1 MTNSNQTPRADD
13 DITGIA
19 AYFIRNRVISWMISL
34 IFLIGGAAAFFGLGR
49 LEDPAFTI
57 KDAMVVTSYPGA
69 TPQQVEEEVT
79 YPLEKAIQQL
89 TYVDEVNSISSR
101 GLSQITVTMKNNYGP
116 DDLPQIWDELRRKV
130 NDLKGSLPPG
140 VNDPQVIDDF
150 GDVYGILLAVTGDGY
165 SYKELLDYVDYLRR
179 ELELIDGVSKVSVSG
194 QQQEQVFIEISMK
207 RLSSLGLSP
216 STVFNLLSTQNV
228 VSDAG
233 AVRIGSEY
241 IRIQPTGEFQNVD
254 QLGDL
259 ILTESGAQGLIY
271 LRDVAEITRG
281 YIEVPSN
288 IITFNGHLALNLGVS
303 FAQGVNVVEV
313 GQRFDRRLAELKY
326 QQPVGVEIAEIYS
339 QPKEVDKSVS
349 GFVVSLGQA
358 VAIVIVVL
366 LFFMGL
372 RSGLLIG
379 LILLLTVLGT
389 FIFMKY
395 FAIDLQRISLGALVI
410 ALGMLVDNAIVVVEG
425 ILIGTQKGRTRLQAA
440 TDIVTQ
446 TKWPLLGATVIAVT
460 AFAPIGLSED
470 STGEYC
476 GTLFTVLLISLM
488 LSWFTAIS
496 ITPFFADIFFKGQ
509 KNAAGS
515 EDADPYN
522 GIIFVVYRRFLQLC
536 MRQAWFTVIVL
547 VVGLAASVYGFG
559 FVKQAFFPSST
570 TPMFQADIWLPE
582 GTDIRATNTKLKA
595 LESWITQQDGVEHV
609 TTTAGKGLQRFMLTY
624 APEKSYAAYGEITTR
639 VTSYESLDALMVKF
653 RAHVEQQFPEV
664 NYKLKKIELGP
675 GGGAKIEARLIGSD
689 PTVLRSLAA
698 EVQGIMR
705 DDPGATNIRHDWR
718 ERTKVLEPKFNES
731 QARRYGITKSD
742 VDDFLSMSFSGLS
755 IGVYRDGTTL
765 MPIVARLPEEER
777 VDIRNIEGMKI
788 WSPALSE
795 FIPLQQVTLGYDMR
809 WEDPIIVR
817 KNRKRML
824 TVMADPDL
832 LGEETAATL
841 QSRLQTKIEALEF
854 PPGYSLEWGGE
865 YESSADAQASL
876 FTTMPMGYLFMFLI
890 TVFLF
895 NSIKEPIIV
904 WCTVPLALIGVT
916 SGLLLLDTPFGFM
929 ALLGFLSL
937 SGMVLKNGIVL
948 LDQIEIEMK
957 LGKDP
962 YVAVVDAALSRVRP
976 VCMAA
981 ITTILGM
988 IPLLPDIFFKP
999 MAVTIMFGL
1008 GFATVLTLIVV
1019 PVLYR
1024 LFHSVRVPNGREP
1037 SDPSAQG
1044 MQEATQ

>member
-1 MTNSNQTPRADD
+1 MSEQNNVAPQKDD
-13 DITGIA
+13 DENVTGIA
-19 AYFIRNRVISWMISL
+19 AYFIRNRVISWMVSL
-34 IFLIGGAAAFFGLGR
+34 IFLIGGISAFFGLGR

-79 YPLEKAIQQL
+79 YPIEKAIQQL

-130 NDLKGSLPPG
+130 NDLKGTLPPG
-140 VNDPQVIDDF
+140 VNDPSVIDDF

-179 ELELIDGVSKVSVSG
+179 ELELVDGVSKVSVSG

-207 RLSSLGLSP
+207 KLSSLGLSP
-216 STVFNLLSTQNV
+216 NTVFNLLSTQNV

-233 AVRIGSEY
+233 AIRIGDEY
-241 IRIQPTGEFQNVD
+241 IRIQPTGEFQSVD
-254 QLGDL
+254 ELGDL
-259 ILTESGAQGLIY
+259 LLTESGAQGLIF
-271 LRDVAEITRG
+271 LKDVAEIKRG
-281 YIEVPSN
+281 YVDVPTN
-288 IITFNGHLALNLGVS
+288 IINYNGELALNMGIS

-313 GQRFDRRLAELKY
+313 GKAFDRRVAELKY
-326 QQPVGVEIAEIYS
+326 QQPVGVEISEIYN

-349 GFVVSLGQA
+349 GFVVSLAQA
-358 VAIVIVVL
+358 VGIVIVVL

-496 ITPFFADIFFKGQ
+496 LTPFFADIFFKGQ
-509 KNAAGS
+509 KIKSGEG
-515 EDADPYN
+515 EDNDPYN
-522 GIIFVVYRRFLQLC
+522 GIIFVVYKKFLNFC
-536 MRQAWFTVIVL
+536 MRRAWFTVVVL
-547 VVGLAASVYGFG
+547 VAGLAASVYGFTH
-559 FVKQAFFPSST
+559 VKQAFFPSST
-570 TPMFQADIWLPE
+570 TPIFQLDVWLPE
-582 GTDIRATNTKLKA
+582 GTDIRATNDKLKE
-595 LESWITQQDGVEHV
+595 LEGWLAKQDHVEHI

-624 APEKSYAAYGEITTR
+624 SPEKSYAAYGEITTR
-639 VTSYESLDALMVKF
+639 VENYEALAPLMDRF
-653 RAHVEQQFPEV
+653 REHIKTNYPEI
-664 NYKLKKIELGP
+664 NYKLKQIELGP
-675 GGGAKIEARLIGSD
+675 GGGAKIEARVIGSD
-689 PTVLRSLAA
+689 PTVLRTIAA
-698 EVQGIMR
+698 QVM
-705 DDPGATNIRHDWR
+705 DVMYADPGATNIRHDWR
-718 ERTKVLEPKFNES
+718 ERTQVLEPQFNES

-742 VDDFLSMSFSGLS
+742 VDDFLSMSFSGMN
-755 IGVYRDGTTL
+755 IGLYRDGTTL
-765 MPIVARLPEEER
+765 MPIVARLPEDER
-777 VDIRNIEGMKI
+777 IDIRNIEGMKI
-788 WSPALSE
+788 WSPAQSE
-795 FIPLQQVTLGYDMR
+795 FIPLQQVTMGYDMR

-824 TVMADPDL
+824 TVMADPDI

-841 QSRLQTKIEALEF
+841 QARLQPQIEAIEM

-865 YESSADAQASL
+865 YESSGDAKASL

-890 TVFLF
+890 TIFLF
-895 NSIKEPIIV
+895 NSIKEPLIV
-904 WCTVPLALIGVT
+904 WLTVPLALIGVT
-916 SGLLLLDTPFGFM
+916 TGLLALNTPFGFM

-957 LGKDP
+957 SGKEAYD
-962 YVAVVDAALSRVRP
+962 AVVDAAVSRVRP

-1024 LFHSVRVPNGREP
+1024 LFHKVAVPK
-1037 SDPSAQG
+1037 
-1044 MQEATQ
+1044 

>member
-1 MTNSNQTPRADD
+1 MSEQNKVPQSDD
-13 DITGIA
+13 DVTGIA
-19 AYFIRNRVISWMISL
+19 AYFIRNRVISWMVSL
-34 IFLIGGAAAFFGLGR
+34 IFLIGGIAAFFGLGR

-89 TYVDEVNSISSR
+89 TYVDEVNSISNR

-116 DDLPQIWDELRRKV
+116 NDLPQIWDELRRKV
-130 NDLKGSLPPG
+130 NDLKVTLPPG
-140 VNDPQVIDDF
+140 VNEPQVIDDF

-179 ELELIDGVSKVSVSG
+179 ELELVDGVSKVSVSG
-194 QQQEQVFIEISMK
+194 QQQEQVFIEVSMK
-207 RLSSLGLSP
+207 KLSSIGLSP
-216 STVFNLLSTQNV
+216 NTVFNLLSTQNI

-233 AVRIGSEY
+233 AIRIGDEY
-241 IRIQPTGEFQNVD
+241 IRIQPTGEFQSVD
-254 QLGDL
+254 ELGDL
-259 ILTESGAQGLIY
+259 LITESGAQGLIF
-271 LRDVAEITRG
+271 LKDVAEIKRG
-281 YIEVPSN
+281 YVEVPSN
-288 IITFNGHLALNLGVS
+288 IINFNGSLALNVGVS

-313 GQRFDRRLAELKY
+313 GKAFDRRLAELKY
-326 QQPVGVEIAEIYS
+326 QQPVGVEISEIYS

-349 GFVVSLGQA
+349 GFVISLAQA
-358 VAIVIVVL
+358 VGIVIIVL

-395 FAIDLQRISLGALVI
+395 LAIDLQRISLGALVI

-496 ITPFFADIFFKGQ
+496 LTPFFADIFFKGQ
-509 KNAAGS
+509 KIKQGEGEEN
-515 EDADPYN
+515 DPYN
-522 GIIFVVYRRFLQLC
+522 GIIFVAYKKFLEFC
-536 MRQAWFTVIVL
+536 MRRAWLTVL
-547 VVGLAASVYGFG
+547 VLIVGLGASVYGFTL
-559 FVKQAFFPSST
+559 VKQSFFPSST
-570 TPMFQADIWLPE
+570 TPIFQLDVWLPE
-582 GTDIRATNTKLKA
+582 GTDIRATNDKLKE
-595 LESWITQQDGVEHV
+595 LESWLAEQEHV
-609 TTTAGKGLQRFMLTY
+609 DHITTTAGKGLQRFMLTY

-639 VTSYESLDALMVKF
+639 VDNYEALAPLMARF
-653 RAHVEQQFPEV
+653 RDHLKANYPEI
-664 NYKLKKIELGP
+664 NYKLKQIELGP
-675 GGGAKIEARLIGSD
+675 GGGAKIEARIIGSD
-689 PTVLRSLAA
+689 PTVLRTIAA
-698 EVQGIMR
+698 QVMDIMYA
-705 DDPGATNIRHDWR
+705 DPGATNIRHDWR
-718 ERTKVLEPKFNES
+718 ERTQVLEPQFNES

-742 VDDFLSMSFSGLS
+742 VDDFLSMSFSGMT
-755 IGVYRDGTTL
+755 IGLYRDGTTL
-765 MPIVARLPEEER
+765 MPIVARLPEDER
-777 VDIRNIEGMKI
+777 IDIRNIEGMKI
-788 WSPALSE
+788 WSPAQSE
-795 FIPLQQVTLGYDMR
+795 FIPLQQVTMGYDMR

-824 TVMADPDL
+824 TVMADPDI
-832 LGEETAATL
+832 LGEETASTL
-841 QSRLQTKIEALEF
+841 QKRLQPQIEAIQM

-865 YESSADAQASL
+865 YESSGDAQESL

-895 NSIKEPIIV
+895 NSIKEPLIV
-904 WCTVPLALIGVT
+904 WLTVPLALIGVT
-916 SGLLLLDTPFGFM
+916 TGLLALNTPFGFM

-957 LGKDP
+957 SGKEAYD
-962 YVAVVDAALSRVRP
+962 AVVDAAVSRVRP

-1008 GFATVLTLIVV
+1008 GFATILTLIVV

-1024 LFHSVRVPNGREP
+1024 LFHKVSVPK
-1037 SDPSAQG
+1037 
-1044 MQEATQ
+1044 

>member
-1 MTNSNQTPRADD
+1 MSEQNKVPQSDD
-13 DITGIA
+13 DVTGIA
-19 AYFIRNRVISWMISL
+19 AYFIRNRVISWMVSL
-34 IFLIGGAAAFFGLGR
+34 IFLIGGIAAFFGLGR

-89 TYVDEVNSISSR
+89 TYVDEVNSISNR

-130 NDLKGSLPPG
+130 NDLKVTLPPG
-140 VNDPQVIDDF
+140 VNEPQVIDDF

-179 ELELIDGVSKVSVSG
+179 ELELVDGVSKVSVSG
-194 QQQEQVFIEISMK
+194 QQQEQVFIEVSMK
-207 RLSSLGLSP
+207 KLSSIGLSP
-216 STVFNLLSTQNV
+216 NTVFNLLSTQNI

-233 AVRIGSEY
+233 AIRIGDEY
-241 IRIQPTGEFQNVD
+241 IRIQPTGEFQSVD
-254 QLGDL
+254 ELGDL
-259 ILTESGAQGLIY
+259 LITESGAQGLIF
-271 LRDVAEITRG
+271 LKDVAEIKRG
-281 YIEVPSN
+281 YVEVPSN
-288 IITFNGHLALNLGVS
+288 IINFNGSLALNVGVS

-313 GQRFDRRLAELKY
+313 GKAFDRRLAELKY
-326 QQPVGVEIAEIYS
+326 QQPVGVEISEIYS

-349 GFVVSLGQA
+349 GFVISLAQA
-358 VAIVIVVL
+358 VGIVIIVL

-395 FAIDLQRISLGALVI
+395 LAIDLQRISLGALVI

-496 ITPFFADIFFKGQ
+496 LTPFFADIFFKGQ
-509 KNAAGS
+509 KIKQGEGEEN
-515 EDADPYN
+515 DPYN
-522 GIIFVVYRRFLQLC
+522 GIIFVAYKKFLEFC
-536 MRQAWFTVIVL
+536 MRRAWLTVVVL
-547 VVGLAASVYGFG
+547 IVGLGASVYGFTL
-559 FVKQAFFPSST
+559 VKQSFFPSST
-570 TPMFQADIWLPE
+570 TPIFQLDVWLPE
-582 GTDIRATNTKLKA
+582 GTDIRATNDKLKE
-595 LESWITQQDGVEHV
+595 LESWLAEQEHV
-609 TTTAGKGLQRFMLTY
+609 DHITTTAGKGLQRFMLTY

-639 VTSYESLDALMVKF
+639 VDNYEALAPLMARF
-653 RAHVEQQFPEV
+653 RDHLKANYPEI
-664 NYKLKKIELGP
+664 NYKFKQIELGP
-675 GGGAKIEARLIGSD
+675 GGGAKIEARIIGSD
-689 PTVLRSLAA
+689 PTVLRTIAA
-698 EVQGIMR
+698 QVMDIMYA
-705 DDPGATNIRHDWR
+705 DPGATNIRHDWR
-718 ERTKVLEPKFNES
+718 ERTQVLEPQFNES

-742 VDDFLSMSFSGLS
+742 VDDFLSMSFSGMT
-755 IGVYRDGTTL
+755 IGLYRDGTTL
-765 MPIVARLPEEER
+765 MPIVARLPEDER
-777 VDIRNIEGMKI
+777 IDIRNIEGMKI
-788 WSPALSE
+788 WSPAQSE
-795 FIPLQQVTLGYDMR
+795 FIPLQQVTMGYDMR

-824 TVMADPDL
+824 TVMADPDI
-832 LGEETAATL
+832 LGEETASTL
-841 QSRLQTKIEALEF
+841 QKRLQPQIEAIQM

-865 YESSADAQASL
+865 YESSGDAQESL

-895 NSIKEPIIV
+895 NSIKEPLIV
-904 WCTVPLALIGVT
+904 WLTVPLALIGVT
-916 SGLLLLDTPFGFM
+916 TGLLALNTPFGFM

-957 LGKDP
+957 SGKEAYD
-962 YVAVVDAALSRVRP
+962 AVVDAAVSRVRP

-1008 GFATVLTLIVV
+1008 GFATILTLIVV

-1024 LFHSVRVPNGREP
+1024 LFHKVSVPK
-1037 SDPSAQG
+1037 
-1044 MQEATQ
+1044 

>member
-1 MTNSNQTPRADD
+1 MSDLNKSVPQSDD
-13 DITGIA
+13 DVTGIA
-19 AYFIRNRVISWMISL
+19 AYFIRNRVISWMVAL
-34 IFLIGGAAAFFGLGR
+34 IFLIGGIAAFFGLGR

-79 YPLEKAIQQL
+79 YPIEKAIQQL

-130 NDLKGSLPPG
+130 NDLKGTLPPG
-140 VNDPQVIDDF
+140 VNEPQVIDDF

-179 ELELIDGVSKVSVSG
+179 ELELVDGVSKVSVSG
-194 QQQEQVFIEISMK
+194 QQQEQVFIEVSMK
-207 RLSSLGLSP
+207 KLSSIGLAP
-216 STVFNLLSTQNV
+216 DTVFNLLSTQNV

-233 AVRIGSEY
+233 AIRIGDEY
-241 IRIQPTGEFQNVD
+241 IRIQPTGEFQSVD
-254 QLGDL
+254 ELGDL
-259 ILTESGAQGLIY
+259 LITESGAQGLIF
-271 LRDVAEITRG
+271 LKDVAEIKRG
-281 YIEVPSN
+281 YVEVPNN
-288 IITFNGHLALNLGVS
+288 IINFNGSLALNVGVS
-303 FAQGVNVVEV
+303 FAEGVNVVEV
-313 GQRFDRRLAELKY
+313 GKAFDHRLAELKY
-326 QQPVGVEIAEIYS
+326 QQPVGIEISEIYS

-349 GFVVSLGQA
+349 GFVVSLAQA
-358 VAIVIVVL
+358 VGIVIIVL

-395 FAIDLQRISLGALVI
+395 LAIDLQRISLGALVI

-496 ITPFFADIFFKGQ
+496 LTPFFADIFFKGQ
-509 KNAAGS
+509 KIKQGEGEEN
-515 EDADPYN
+515 DPYN
-522 GIIFVVYRRFLQLC
+522 GVIFVIYKKFLQFC
-536 MRQAWFTVIVL
+536 MRRAWFTVVVL
-547 VVGLAASVYGFG
+547 IAGLAASVYGFT

-570 TPMFQADIWLPE
+570 TPIFQLDVWMPE
-582 GTDIRATNTKLKA
+582 GTDIRATNTTLKE
-595 LESWITQQDGVEHV
+595 LESWLAKQEHV
-609 TTTAGKGLQRFMLTY
+609 DHITTTAGKGLQRFMLTY

-639 VTSYESLDALMVKF
+639 MENYEALKPLMAKF
-653 RAHVEQQFPEV
+653 REYLKANYPEI
-664 NYKLKKIELGP
+664 NYKLKQIELGP
-675 GGGAKIEARLIGSD
+675 GGGAKIEARIIGSD
-689 PTVLRSLAA
+689 PTVLRTIAA
-698 EVQGIMR
+698 QVKDIMYA
-705 DDPGATNIRHDWR
+705 DPQATNIRHDWR
-718 ERTKVLEPKFNES
+718 ERTQVLEPQFNES

-742 VDDFLSMSFSGLS
+742 VDDFLSMSFSGMT
-755 IGVYRDGTTL
+755 IGLYRDGTTL
-765 MPIVARLPEEER
+765 MPIVARLPEDER
-777 VDIRNIEGMKI
+777 IDIRNIEGMKI
-788 WSPALSE
+788 WSPAQSE
-795 FIPLQQVTLGYDMR
+795 FIPLQQVTMGYDMR

-824 TVMADPDL
+824 TVMADPDI
-832 LGEETAATL
+832 LGEETASTL
-841 QSRLQTKIEALEF
+841 QKRLQPQIEAIQL

-865 YESSADAQASL
+865 YESSGDAQESL

-895 NSIKEPIIV
+895 NSIKEPLIV
-904 WCTVPLALIGVT
+904 WLTVPLALIGVT
-916 SGLLLLDTPFGFM
+916 TGLLALNTPFGFM

-957 LGKDP
+957 SGKEAYD
-962 YVAVVDAALSRVRP
+962 AVVDAAVSRVRP

-1024 LFHSVRVPNGREP
+1024 LFHKVAVPKQ
-1037 SDPSAQG
+1037 A
-1044 MQEATQ
+1044 

>member
-1 MTNSNQTPRADD
+1 MSDLNKSVPQSDD
-13 DITGIA
+13 DVTGIA
-19 AYFIRNRVISWMISL
+19 AYFIRNRVISWMVAL
-34 IFLIGGAAAFFGLGR
+34 IFLIGGIAAFFGLGR

-79 YPLEKAIQQL
+79 YPIEKAIQQL

-130 NDLKGSLPPG
+130 NDLKGTLPPG
-140 VNDPQVIDDF
+140 VNEPQVIDDF

-179 ELELIDGVSKVSVSG
+179 ELELVDGVSKVSVSG
-194 QQQEQVFIEISMK
+194 QQQEQVFIEVSMK
-207 RLSSLGLSP
+207 KLSSIGLSP
-216 STVFNLLSTQNV
+216 DTVFNLLSTQNV

-233 AVRIGSEY
+233 AIRIGDEY
-241 IRIQPTGEFQNVD
+241 IRIQPTGEFQSVD
-254 QLGDL
+254 ELGDL
-259 ILTESGAQGLIY
+259 LITESGAQGLIF
-271 LRDVAEITRG
+271 LKDVAEIKRG
-281 YIEVPSN
+281 YVEVPNN
-288 IITFNGHLALNLGVS
+288 IINFNGSLALNVGVS
-303 FAQGVNVVEV
+303 FAEGVNVVEV
-313 GQRFDRRLAELKY
+313 GKAFDHRLAELKY
-326 QQPVGVEIAEIYS
+326 QQPVGIEISEIYS

-349 GFVVSLGQA
+349 GFVVSLAQA
-358 VAIVIVVL
+358 VGIVIIVL

-395 FAIDLQRISLGALVI
+395 LAIDLQRISLGALVI

-496 ITPFFADIFFKGQ
+496 LTPFFADIFFKGQ
-509 KNAAGS
+509 KIKQGEGEEN
-515 EDADPYN
+515 DPYN
-522 GIIFVVYRRFLQLC
+522 GVIFVIYKKFLQFC
-536 MRQAWFTVIVL
+536 MRRAWFTVVVL
-547 VVGLAASVYGFG
+547 IAGLAASVYGFT

-570 TPMFQADIWLPE
+570 TPIFQLDVWMPE
-582 GTDIRATNTKLKA
+582 GTDIRATNTTLKE
-595 LESWITQQDGVEHV
+595 LESWLAKQEHV
-609 TTTAGKGLQRFMLTY
+609 DHITTTAGKGLQRFMLTY

-639 VTSYESLDALMVKF
+639 MENYEALKPLMAKF
-653 RAHVEQQFPEV
+653 REYLKANYPEI
-664 NYKLKKIELGP
+664 NYKLKQIELGP
-675 GGGAKIEARLIGSD
+675 GGGAKIEARIIGSD
-689 PTVLRSLAA
+689 PTILRTIAA
-698 EVQGIMR
+698 QVKDIMYA
-705 DDPGATNIRHDWR
+705 DPQATNIRHDWR
-718 ERTKVLEPKFNES
+718 ERTQVLEPQFNES

-742 VDDFLSMSFSGLS
+742 VDDFLSMSFSGMT
-755 IGVYRDGTTL
+755 IGLYRDGTTL
-765 MPIVARLPEEER
+765 MPIVARLPEDER
-777 VDIRNIEGMKI
+777 IDIRNIEGMKI
-788 WSPALSE
+788 WSPAQSE
-795 FIPLQQVTLGYDMR
+795 FIPLQQVTMGYDMR

-824 TVMADPDL
+824 TVMADPDI
-832 LGEETAATL
+832 LGEETASTL
-841 QSRLQTKIEALEF
+841 QKRLQPQIEAIQL

-865 YESSADAQASL
+865 YESSGDAQESL

-895 NSIKEPIIV
+895 NSIKEPLIV
-904 WCTVPLALIGVT
+904 WLTVPLALIGVT
-916 SGLLLLDTPFGFM
+916 TGLLALNTPFGFM

-957 LGKDP
+957 SGKEAYD
-962 YVAVVDAALSRVRP
+962 AVVDAAVSRVRP

-1024 LFHSVRVPNGREP
+1024 LFHKVAVPKQ
-1037 SDPSAQG
+1037 A
-1044 MQEATQ
+1044 

>member
-1 MTNSNQTPRADD
+1 MNDKTQRSPQSDQE
-13 DITGIA
+13 IVGIA

-34 IFLIGGAAAFFGLGR
+34 IFLIGGTAAFFGLGR

-89 TYVDEVNSISSR
+89 PYVDEVNSLSSR
-101 GLSQITVTMKNNYGP
+101 GLSQITVSMKKNYGP
-116 DDLPQIWDELRRKV
+116 NDLPQIWDELRRKV
-130 NDLKGSLPPG
+130 NDLKGQLPPG
-140 VNDPQVIDDF
+140 VNAPQVIDDF
-150 GDVYGILLAVTGDGY
+150 GDVYGILLAITGEGY

-179 ELELIDGVSKVSVSG
+179 ELELVDGVSKVSVSG
-194 QQQEQVFIEISMK
+194 QQQEQVFIEVSMK

-216 STVFNLLSTQNV
+216 NTVFNLLSTQNA

-233 AVRIGSEY
+233 AIRIGDEY
-241 IRIQPTGEFQNVD
+241 IRIHPTGEFQNVD

-259 ILTESGAQGLIY
+259 IITENGAQGLIY
-271 LRDVAEITRG
+271 LRDVAEIKRG
-281 YIEVPSN
+281 YVEVPSN
-288 IITFNGHLALNLGVS
+288 IINFNGKLALNIGVS

-313 GQRFDRRLAELKY
+313 GKLFDRRLAELKY
-326 QQPVGVEIAEIYS
+326 QQPVGIDIAEIYS

-358 VAIVIVVL
+358 VAIVIIVL

-389 FIFMKY
+389 FIFMQY
-395 FAIDLQRISLGALVI
+395 FKIDLQRISLGALVI

-460 AFAPIGLSED
+460 AFAPIGLSQD
-470 STGEYC
+470 ATGEYC

-496 ITPFFADIFFKGQ
+496 LTPFFADLFFRGQ
-509 KNAAGS
+509 KVNAQQNGD
-515 EDADPYN
+515 EVDPYQ
-522 GIIFVVYRRFLQLC
+522 GMIFVIYKNFLEFC
-536 MRQAWFTVIVL
+536 MRRAWLTMGVL
-547 VVGLAASVYGFG
+547 LVGLFVSLYGFTL
-559 FVKQAFFPSST
+559 VKQAFFPSST
-570 TPMFQADIWLPE
+570 TPIFQADIWLPE
-582 GTDIRATNTKLKA
+582 GSDIRATNTKLKVLQNWLA
-595 LESWITQQDGVEHV
+595 EQDGVEHV

-639 VTSYESLDALMVKF
+639 VTNYEALAPLMAKF
-653 RAHVEQQFPEV
+653 RQYVGNHFPEI
-664 NYKLKKIELGP
+664 NYKLKQIELGP
-675 GGGAKIEARLIGSD
+675 GGGAKIEARIVGSD
-689 PTVLRSLAA
+689 PTVLRSIASQVMDVMYA
-698 EVQGIMR
+698 
-705 DDPGATNIRHDWR
+705 DPGATNVRHNWR
-718 ERTKVLEPKFNES
+718 ERTKVLEPQFNES

-742 VDDFLSMSFSGLS
+742 VDEFLAMSFSGKA

-765 MPIVARLPEEER
+765 MPIVARLPEAER

-788 WSPALSE
+788 WSPALGE
-795 FIPLQQVTLGYDMR
+795 YIPLQQVTLGYELK

-817 KNRKRML
+817 KNRKRIL
-824 TVMADPDL
+824 TVMADPDI

-841 QSRLQTKIEALEF
+841 QTRLMPAIEAISL
-854 PPGYSLEWGGE
+854 PSGYSLEWGGE
-865 YESSADAQASL
+865 YESSRDAQASL
-876 FTTMPMGYLFMFLI
+876 FQTMPMGYLFMFLI

-895 NSIKEPIIV
+895 NSVKEPLIV
-904 WCTVPLALIGVT
+904 WLTVPLAVIGVT
-916 SGLLLLDTPFGFM
+916 TGLLALNTPFGFM

-937 SGMVLKNGIVL
+937 SGMLLKNGIVL

-957 LGKDP
+957 SGKDP
-962 YVAVVDAALSRVRP
+962 YIAVVDASLSRVRP

-988 IPLLPDIFFKP
+988 VPLLPDIFFKP

-1024 LFHSVRVPNGREP
+1024 LFHKVAVPK
-1037 SDPSAQG
+1037 
-1044 MQEATQ
+1044 

>member
-1 MTNSNQTPRADD
+1 MSEQNKVPQSDD
-13 DITGIA
+13 DVTGIA
-19 AYFIRNRVISWMISL
+19 AYFIRNRVISWMVSL
-34 IFLIGGAAAFFGLGR
+34 IFLIGGIAAFFGLGR

-89 TYVDEVNSISSR
+89 TYVDEVNSISNR

-130 NDLKGSLPPG
+130 NDLKVTLPPG
-140 VNDPQVIDDF
+140 VNEPQVIDDF

-179 ELELIDGVSKVSVSG
+179 ELELVDGVSKVSVSG
-194 QQQEQVFIEISMK
+194 QQQEQVFIEVSMK
-207 RLSSLGLSP
+207 KLSSIGLSP
-216 STVFNLLSTQNV
+216 NTVFNLLSTQNI

-233 AVRIGSEY
+233 AIRIGDEY
-241 IRIQPTGEFQNVD
+241 IRIQPTGEFQSVD
-254 QLGDL
+254 ELGDL
-259 ILTESGAQGLIY
+259 LITESGAQGLIF
-271 LRDVAEITRG
+271 LKDVAEIKRG
-281 YIEVPSN
+281 YVEVPSN
-288 IITFNGHLALNLGVS
+288 IINFNGSLALNVGVS

-313 GQRFDRRLAELKY
+313 GKAFDRRLAELKY
-326 QQPVGVEIAEIYS
+326 QQPVGVEISEIYS

-349 GFVVSLGQA
+349 GFVISLAQA
-358 VAIVIVVL
+358 VGIVIIVL

-395 FAIDLQRISLGALVI
+395 LAIDLQRISLGALVI

-496 ITPFFADIFFKGQ
+496 LTPFFADIFFKGQ
-509 KNAAGS
+509 KIKQGEGEEN
-515 EDADPYN
+515 DPYN
-522 GIIFVVYRRFLQLC
+522 GIIFVAYKKFLEFC
-536 MRQAWFTVIVL
+536 MRRAWLTVVVL
-547 VVGLAASVYGFG
+547 IVGLGASVYGFTL
-559 FVKQAFFPSST
+559 VKQSFFPSST
-570 TPMFQADIWLPE
+570 TPIFQLDVWLPE
-582 GTDIRATNTKLKA
+582 GTDIRATNDKLKE
-595 LESWITQQDGVEHV
+595 LESWLTEQEHV
-609 TTTAGKGLQRFMLTY
+609 DHITTTAGKGLQRFMLTY

-639 VTSYESLDALMVKF
+639 VDNYEALAPLMARF
-653 RAHVEQQFPEV
+653 RDHLKANYPEI
-664 NYKLKKIELGP
+664 NYKLKQIELGP
-675 GGGAKIEARLIGSD
+675 GGGAKIEARIIGSD
-689 PTVLRSLAA
+689 PTVLRTIAA
-698 EVQGIMR
+698 QVMDIMYA
-705 DDPGATNIRHDWR
+705 DPGATNIRHDWR
-718 ERTKVLEPKFNES
+718 ERTQVLEPQFNES

-742 VDDFLSMSFSGLS
+742 VDDFLSMSFSGMT
-755 IGVYRDGTTL
+755 IGLYRDGTTL
-765 MPIVARLPEEER
+765 MPIVARLPEDER
-777 VDIRNIEGMKI
+777 IDIRNIEGMKI
-788 WSPALSE
+788 WSPAQSE
-795 FIPLQQVTLGYDMR
+795 FIPLQQVTMGYDMR

-824 TVMADPDL
+824 TVMADPDI
-832 LGEETAATL
+832 LGEETASTL
-841 QSRLQTKIEALEF
+841 QKRLQPQIEAIQM

-865 YESSADAQASL
+865 YESSGGAQESL

-895 NSIKEPIIV
+895 NSIKEPLIV
-904 WCTVPLALIGVT
+904 WLTVPLALIGVT
-916 SGLLLLDTPFGFM
+916 TGLLALNTPFGFM

-957 LGKDP
+957 SGKEAYD
-962 YVAVVDAALSRVRP
+962 AVVDAAVSRVRP

-1008 GFATVLTLIVV
+1008 GFATILTLIVV

-1024 LFHSVRVPNGREP
+1024 LFHKVSVPK
-1037 SDPSAQG
+1037 
-1044 MQEATQ
+1044 

>member
-1 MTNSNQTPRADD
+1 MSDLNKSVPQSDD
-13 DITGIA
+13 DVTGIA
-19 AYFIRNRVISWMISL
+19 AYFIRNRVISWMVAL
-34 IFLIGGAAAFFGLGR
+34 IFLIGGIAAFFGLGR

-79 YPLEKAIQQL
+79 YPIEKAIQQL

-130 NDLKGSLPPG
+130 NDLKGTLPPG
-140 VNDPQVIDDF
+140 VNEPQVIDDF

-179 ELELIDGVSKVSVSG
+179 ELELVDGVSKVSVSG
-194 QQQEQVFIEISMK
+194 QQQEQVFIEVSMK
-207 RLSSLGLSP
+207 KLSSIGLAP
-216 STVFNLLSTQNV
+216 DTVFNLLSTQNV

-233 AVRIGSEY
+233 AIRIGDEY
-241 IRIQPTGEFQNVD
+241 IRIQPTGEFQSVD
-254 QLGDL
+254 ELGDL
-259 ILTESGAQGLIY
+259 LITESGAQGLIF
-271 LRDVAEITRG
+271 LKDVAEIKRG
-281 YIEVPSN
+281 YVEVPNN
-288 IITFNGHLALNLGVS
+288 IINFNGSLALNVGVS
-303 FAQGVNVVEV
+303 FAEGVNVVEV
-313 GQRFDRRLAELKY
+313 GKAFDHRLAELKY
-326 QQPVGVEIAEIYS
+326 QQPVGIEISEIYS

-349 GFVVSLGQA
+349 GFVVSLAQA
-358 VAIVIVVL
+358 VGIVIIVL

-395 FAIDLQRISLGALVI
+395 LAIDLQRISLGALVI

-496 ITPFFADIFFKGQ
+496 LTPFFADIFFKGQ
-509 KNAAGS
+509 KIKQGEGEEN
-515 EDADPYN
+515 DPYN
-522 GIIFVVYRRFLQLC
+522 GVIFVIYKKFLQFC
-536 MRQAWFTVIVL
+536 MRRAWFTVVVL
-547 VVGLAASVYGFG
+547 IAGLAASVYGFT

-570 TPMFQADIWLPE
+570 TPMFQLDVWMPE
-582 GTDIRATNTKLKA
+582 GTDIRATNTTLKE
-595 LESWITQQDGVEHV
+595 LESWLAKQEHV
-609 TTTAGKGLQRFMLTY
+609 DHITTTAGKGLQRFMLTY

-639 VTSYESLDALMVKF
+639 MENYEALKPLMAKF
-653 RAHVEQQFPEV
+653 REYLKANYPEI
-664 NYKLKKIELGP
+664 NYKLKQIELGP
-675 GGGAKIEARLIGSD
+675 GGGAKIEARIIGSD
-689 PTVLRSLAA
+689 PTVLRTIAA
-698 EVQGIMR
+698 QVKDIMYA
-705 DDPGATNIRHDWR
+705 DPQATNIRHDWR
-718 ERTKVLEPKFNES
+718 ERTQVLEPQFNES

-742 VDDFLSMSFSGLS
+742 VDDFLSMSFSGMT
-755 IGVYRDGTTL
+755 IGLYRDGTTL
-765 MPIVARLPEEER
+765 MPIVARLPEDER
-777 VDIRNIEGMKI
+777 IDIRNIEGMKI
-788 WSPALSE
+788 WSPAQSE
-795 FIPLQQVTLGYDMR
+795 FIPLQQVTMGYDMR

-824 TVMADPDL
+824 TVMADPDI
-832 LGEETAATL
+832 LGEETASTL
-841 QSRLQTKIEALEF
+841 QKRLQPQIEAIQM

-865 YESSADAQASL
+865 YESSGDAQESL

-895 NSIKEPIIV
+895 NSIKEPLIV
-904 WCTVPLALIGVT
+904 WLTVPLALIGVT
-916 SGLLLLDTPFGFM
+916 TGLLALNTPFGFM

-957 LGKDP
+957 SGKEAYD
-962 YVAVVDAALSRVRP
+962 AVVDAAVSRVRP

-1024 LFHSVRVPNGREP
+1024 LFHKVAVPKQ
-1037 SDPSAQG
+1037 A
-1044 MQEATQ
+1044 

>member
-1 MTNSNQTPRADD
+1 MSDLNKSAPQSDD
-13 DITGIA
+13 DVTGIA
-19 AYFIRNRVISWMISL
+19 AYFIRNRVISWMVAL
-34 IFLIGGAAAFFGLGR
+34 IFLIGGIAAFFGLGR

-79 YPLEKAIQQL
+79 YPIEKAIQQL

-130 NDLKGSLPPG
+130 NDLKGTLPPG
-140 VNDPQVIDDF
+140 VNEPQVIDDF

-179 ELELIDGVSKVSVSG
+179 ELELVDGVSKVSVSG
-194 QQQEQVFIEISMK
+194 QQQEQVFIEVSMK
-207 RLSSLGLSP
+207 KLSSIGLSP
-216 STVFNLLSTQNV
+216 DTVFNLLSTQNV

-233 AVRIGSEY
+233 AIRIGDEY
-241 IRIQPTGEFQNVD
+241 IRIQPTGEFQSVD
-254 QLGDL
+254 ELGDL
-259 ILTESGAQGLIY
+259 LITESGAQGLIF
-271 LRDVAEITRG
+271 LKDVAEIKRG
-281 YIEVPSN
+281 YVEVPNN
-288 IITFNGHLALNLGVS
+288 IINFNGSLALNVGVS
-303 FAQGVNVVEV
+303 FAEGVNVVEV
-313 GQRFDRRLAELKY
+313 GKAFDHRLAELKY
-326 QQPVGVEIAEIYS
+326 QQPVGIEISEIYS

-349 GFVVSLGQA
+349 GFVVSLAQA
-358 VAIVIVVL
+358 VGIVIIVL

-395 FAIDLQRISLGALVI
+395 LAIDLQRISLGALVI

-496 ITPFFADIFFKGQ
+496 LTPFFADIFFKGQ
-509 KNAAGS
+509 KIKQGEGEEN
-515 EDADPYN
+515 DPYN
-522 GIIFVVYRRFLQLC
+522 GVIFVIYKKFLQFC
-536 MRQAWFTVIVL
+536 MRRAWFTVVVL
-547 VVGLAASVYGFG
+547 IAGLAASVYGFT

-570 TPMFQADIWLPE
+570 TPIFQLDVWMPE
-582 GTDIRATNTKLKA
+582 GTDIRATNATLKE
-595 LESWITQQDGVEHV
+595 LESWLAKQEHV
-609 TTTAGKGLQRFMLTY
+609 DHITTTAGKGLQRFMLTY

-639 VTSYESLDALMVKF
+639 MENYEALKPLMAKF
-653 RAHVEQQFPEV
+653 REYLKANYPEI
-664 NYKLKKIELGP
+664 NYKLKQIELGP
-675 GGGAKIEARLIGSD
+675 GGGAKIEARIIGSD
-689 PTVLRSLAA
+689 PTVLRTIAA
-698 EVQGIMR
+698 QVKDIMYA
-705 DDPGATNIRHDWR
+705 DPQATNIRHDWR
-718 ERTKVLEPKFNES
+718 ERTQVLEPQFNES

-742 VDDFLSMSFSGLS
+742 VDDFLSMSFSGMT
-755 IGVYRDGTTL
+755 IGLYRDGTTL
-765 MPIVARLPEEER
+765 MPIVARLPEDER
-777 VDIRNIEGMKI
+777 IDIRNIEGMKI
-788 WSPALSE
+788 WSPAQSE
-795 FIPLQQVTLGYDMR
+795 FIPLQQVTMGYDMR

-824 TVMADPDL
+824 TVMADPDI
-832 LGEETAATL
+832 LGEETASTL
-841 QSRLQTKIEALEF
+841 QKRLQPQIEAIQM

-865 YESSADAQASL
+865 YESSGDAQESL

-895 NSIKEPIIV
+895 NSIKEPLIV
-904 WCTVPLALIGVT
+904 WLTVPLALIGVT
-916 SGLLLLDTPFGFM
+916 TGLLALNTPFGFM

-957 LGKDP
+957 SGKEAYD
-962 YVAVVDAALSRVRP
+962 AVVDAAVSRVRP

-1024 LFHSVRVPNGREP
+1024 LFHKVAVPKQ
-1037 SDPSAQG
+1037 A
-1044 MQEATQ
+1044 

>member
-1 MTNSNQTPRADD
+1 MSEQNKVPQSDD
-13 DITGIA
+13 DVTGIA
-19 AYFIRNRVISWMISL
+19 AYFIRNRVISWMVSL
-34 IFLIGGAAAFFGLGR
+34 IFLIGGIAAFFGLGR

-89 TYVDEVNSISSR
+89 TYVDEVNSISNR

-130 NDLKGSLPPG
+130 NDLKVTLPPG
-140 VNDPQVIDDF
+140 VNEPQVIDDF

-179 ELELIDGVSKVSVSG
+179 ELELVDGVSKVSVSG
-194 QQQEQVFIEISMK
+194 QQQEQVFIEVSMK
-207 RLSSLGLSP
+207 KLSSIGLSP
-216 STVFNLLSTQNV
+216 NTVFNLLSTQNI

-233 AVRIGSEY
+233 AIRIGDEY
-241 IRIQPTGEFQNVD
+241 IRIQPTGEFQSVD
-254 QLGDL
+254 ELGDL
-259 ILTESGAQGLIY
+259 LITESGAQGLIF
-271 LRDVAEITRG
+271 LKDVAEIKRG
-281 YIEVPSN
+281 YVEVPSN
-288 IITFNGHLALNLGVS
+288 IINFNGSLALNVGVS

-313 GQRFDRRLAELKY
+313 GKAFDRRLAELKY
-326 QQPVGVEIAEIYS
+326 QQPVGVEISEIYS

-349 GFVVSLGQA
+349 GFVISLAQA
-358 VAIVIVVL
+358 VGIVIIVL

-395 FAIDLQRISLGALVI
+395 LAIDLQRISLGALVI

-496 ITPFFADIFFKGQ
+496 LTPFFADIFFKGQ
-509 KNAAGS
+509 KIKQGEGEEN
-515 EDADPYN
+515 DPYN
-522 GIIFVVYRRFLQLC
+522 GIIFVAYKKFLEFC
-536 MRQAWFTVIVL
+536 MRRAWLTVVVL
-547 VVGLAASVYGFG
+547 IVGLGASVYGFTL
-559 FVKQAFFPSST
+559 VKQSFFPSST
-570 TPMFQADIWLPE
+570 TPIFQLDVWLPE
-582 GTDIRATNTKLKA
+582 GTDIRATNDKLKE
-595 LESWITQQDGVEHV
+595 LESWLAEQEHV
-609 TTTAGKGLQRFMLTY
+609 DHITTTAGKGLQRFMLTY

-639 VTSYESLDALMVKF
+639 VDNYEALAPLMARF
-653 RAHVEQQFPEV
+653 RDHLKANYPEI
-664 NYKLKKIELGP
+664 NYKLKQIELGP
-675 GGGAKIEARLIGSD
+675 GGGAKIEARIIGSD
-689 PTVLRSLAA
+689 PTVLRTIAA
-698 EVQGIMR
+698 QVMDIMYA
-705 DDPGATNIRHDWR
+705 DPGATNIRHDWR
-718 ERTKVLEPKFNES
+718 ERTQVLEPQFNES

-742 VDDFLSMSFSGLS
+742 VDDFLSMSFSGMT
-755 IGVYRDGTTL
+755 IGLYRDGTTL
-765 MPIVARLPEEER
+765 MPIVARLPEDER
-777 VDIRNIEGMKI
+777 IDIRNIEGMKI
-788 WSPALSE
+788 WSPAQSE
-795 FIPLQQVTLGYDMR
+795 FIPLQQVTMGYDMR

-824 TVMADPDL
+824 TVMADPDI
-832 LGEETAATL
+832 LGEETASTL
-841 QSRLQTKIEALEF
+841 QRRLQPQIEAIQM

-865 YESSADAQASL
+865 YESSGDAQESL

-895 NSIKEPIIV
+895 NSIKEPLIV
-904 WCTVPLALIGVT
+904 WLTVPLALIGVT
-916 SGLLLLDTPFGFM
+916 TGLLALNTPFGFM

-957 LGKDP
+957 SGKEAYD
-962 YVAVVDAALSRVRP
+962 AVVDAAVSRVRP

-1008 GFATVLTLIVV
+1008 GFATILTLIVV

-1024 LFHSVRVPNGREP
+1024 LFHKVSVPK
-1037 SDPSAQG
+1037 
-1044 MQEATQ
+1044 

>member
-1 MTNSNQTPRADD
+1 MSEQNNSAPQDD
-13 DITGIA
+13 DNVTGIA
-19 AYFIRNRVISWMISL
+19 AYFIRNRVISWMVSL
-34 IFLIGGAAAFFGLGR
+34 IFLIGGTAAFFGLGR

-140 VNDPQVIDDF
+140 VNDPSVIDDF

-179 ELELIDGVSKVSVSG
+179 ELELVDGVSKVSVSG

-207 RLSSLGLSP
+207 KLSSLGLSP
-216 STVFNLLSTQNV
+216 NTVFNLLSTQNV

-233 AVRIGSEY
+233 AIRIGNEY
-241 IRIQPTGEFQNVD
+241 IRIQPTGEFQSVD
-254 QLGDL
+254 ELGDL
-259 ILTESGAQGLIY
+259 LLTESGAQGLIF
-271 LRDVAEITRG
+271 LKDVADIKRG
-281 YIEVPSN
+281 YVDVPTN
-288 IITFNGHLALNLGVS
+288 IINFNGNLALNVGVS

-313 GQRFDRRLAELKY
+313 GKSFDRRLAELKY
-326 QQPVGVEIAEIYS
+326 QQPVGVEISEIYS

-349 GFVVSLGQA
+349 GFVVSLAQA
-358 VAIVIVVL
+358 VGIVIIVL

-395 FAIDLQRISLGALVI
+395 LAIDLQRISLGALVI

-476 GTLFTVLLISLM
+476 GTLFTVLLVSLM

-496 ITPFFADIFFKGQ
+496 LTPFFADIFFKGQ
-509 KNAAGS
+509 KIKSGEG
-515 EDADPYN
+515 EDNDPYN
-522 GIIFVVYRRFLQLC
+522 GIIFVMYKNFLEFC
-536 MRQAWFTVIVL
+536 MRRAWLTVIVL
-547 VVGLAASVYGFG
+547 VAGLAASIYGFT

-570 TPMFQADIWLPE
+570 TPIFQVDVWLPE
-582 GTDIRATNTKLKA
+582 GTDIRATNTKLKE
-595 LESWITQQDGVEHV
+595 LEGWLAKQDHV
-609 TTTAGKGLQRFMLTY
+609 DHITTTAGKGLQRFMLTY

-639 VTSYESLDALMVKF
+639 MDNYEALAPLIERF
-653 RAHVEQQFPEV
+653 RAHIKANYPEI
-664 NYKLKKIELGP
+664 NYKLKQIELGP
-675 GGGAKIEARLIGSD
+675 GGGAKIEARIIGSD
-689 PTVLRSLAA
+689 PTVLRTLAA
-698 EVQGIMR
+698 QVMDIMYA
-705 DDPGATNIRHDWR
+705 DPGATNIRHDWR
-718 ERTKVLEPKFNES
+718 ERTQVLEPKFNES

-742 VDDFLSMSFSGLS
+742 VDDFLSMSFSGMNVGL
-755 IGVYRDGTTL
+755 YRDGTTL
-765 MPIVARLPEEER
+765 MPIVARLPEDER
-777 VDIRNIEGMKI
+777 IDIRNIEGMKI
-788 WSPALSE
+788 WSPAQSE
-795 FIPLQQVTLGYDMR
+795 FIPLQQVTMGYDMR

-824 TVMADPDL
+824 TVMADPDI
-832 LGEETAATL
+832 LGQETAATL
-841 QSRLQTKIEALEF
+841 QKRLQTQIEAIEM

-865 YESSADAQASL
+865 YESSGDAKASL

-890 TVFLF
+890 TIFLF
-895 NSIKEPIIV
+895 NSIKEPLIV
-904 WCTVPLALIGVT
+904 WLTVPLALIGVT
-916 SGLLLLDTPFGFM
+916 TGLLALNTPFGFM

-957 LGKDP
+957 SGKEAYD
-962 YVAVVDAALSRVRP
+962 AVVDAAVSRVRP

-981 ITTILGM
+981 ITTILGL

-1008 GFATVLTLIVV
+1008 GFATILTLVVV

-1024 LFHSVRVPNGREP
+1024 LFHKVAVPK
-1037 SDPSAQG
+1037 
-1044 MQEATQ
+1044 

>member
-1 MTNSNQTPRADD
+1 MSNQQHTPQSDD
-13 DITGIA
+13 DVKGVA
-19 AYFIRNRVISWMISL
+19 AYFIRNRVISWMLSL
-34 IFLIGGAAAFFGLGR
+34 IFLIGGVSAFFGLGR

-57 KDAMVVTSYPGA
+57 KDAMVVTAYPGA

-79 YPLEKAIQQL
+79 YPIEKAIQQL

-130 NDLKGSLPPG
+130 NDLKGQLPPG

-150 GDVYGILLAVTGDGY
+150 GDVYGILLAITGDGY

-179 ELELIDGVSKVSVSG
+179 ELELVDGISKVSVSG
-194 QQQEQVFIEISMK
+194 QQQEKVFIEISMK
-207 RLSSLGLSP
+207 RISSLGLSP
-216 STVFNLLSTQNV
+216 QTVFNLLSTQNA

-233 AVRIGSEY
+233 AIRIGEEY
-241 IRIQPTGEFQNVD
+241 IRIQPTGEFNDVD
-254 QLGDL
+254 KLGDL
-259 ILTESGAQGLIY
+259 ILTESGTKGLIY
-271 LRDVAEITRG
+271 LRDVAEVKRG
-281 YIEVPSN
+281 YVEVPSN
-288 IITFNGHLALNLGVS
+288 IINFNGQLALNVGVS
-303 FAQGVNVVEV
+303 FSQGVNVVEV
-313 GQRFDRRLAELKY
+313 GKRFDRRLAELKY
-326 QQPVGVEIAEIYS
+326 QQPVGIDISEIYS

-358 VAIVIVVL
+358 VAIVIIVL

-379 LILLLTVLGT
+379 LILLLTVFGT
-389 FIFMKY
+389 FIFMQY
-395 FAIDLQRISLGALVI
+395 FRIDLQRISLGALVI

-425 ILIGTQKGRTRLQAA
+425 ILIGTQKGRTRMQAA

-470 STGEYC
+470 ATGEYC

-496 ITPFFADIFFKGQ
+496 LTPFFADLFFKGQ
-509 KNAAGS
+509 KFAEGS
-515 EDADPYN
+515 EDSDPYN
-522 GIIFVVYRRFLQLC
+522 GMVFVIYKNFLEFC
-536 MRQAWFTVIVL
+536 MKRAWMTMGILVL
-547 VVGLAASVYGFG
+547 ALVASVYGFTH
-559 FVKQAFFPSST
+559 VKQAFFPSST
-570 TPMFQADIWLPE
+570 TPMFLVDVWMPE
-582 GTDIRATNTKLKA
+582 GTDIRATNTKLKV
-595 LESWITQQDGVEHV
+595 LERWLSEQNDVEHI

-639 VTSYESLDALMVKF
+639 VASYEALAPLMERF
-653 RAHVEQQFPEV
+653 RQYVDQNFPEI
-664 NYKLKKIELGP
+664 NYKLKQIELGP
-675 GGGAKIEARLIGSD
+675 GGGAKIEARIVGSD
-689 PTVLRSLAA
+689 PTVLRSIATQ
-698 EVQGIMR
+698 VMDIMHA
-705 DDPGATNIRHDWR
+705 DKGAYNVRHDWR
-718 ERTKVLEPKFNES
+718 ERTKVIEPQFNES
-731 QARRYGITKSD
+731 QARRYGVTKSD
-742 VDDFLSMSFSGLS
+742 VDEFLAMSFSGKT

-765 MPIVARLPEEER
+765 MPIVARLPDDER
-777 VDIRNIEGMKI
+777 VDIRNIEGMKL
-788 WSPALSE
+788 WSPVIGDY
-795 FIPLQQVTLGYDMR
+795 IPLQQVTLGYEMR
-809 WEDPIIVR
+809 WEDPLIVR

-832 LGEETAATL
+832 LGEETASTL
-841 QSRLQTKIEALEF
+841 QKRLQPQIEAIKL
-854 PPGYSLEWGGE
+854 PAGYSLEWGGE
-865 YESSADAQASL
+865 YESSHDAQESL
-876 FTTMPMGYLFMFLI
+876 FKTMPLGYLFMFLI

-895 NSIKEPIIV
+895 NSVKEPLIV
-904 WCTVPLALIGVT
+904 WLTVPLALIGVT
-916 SGLLLLDTPFGFM
+916 TGLLALNTPFGFM

-937 SGMVLKNGIVL
+937 SGMLLKNGIVL
-948 LDQIEIEMK
+948 LDQIEIEMHS
-957 LGKDP
+957 GKDP
-962 YVAVVDAALSRVRP
+962 YLAVVDASLSRVRP

-988 IPLLPDIFFKP
+988 LPLLPDIFFKP

-1024 LFHSVRVPNGREP
+1024 LFHKVAVPK
-1037 SDPSAQG
+1037 
-1044 MQEATQ
+1044 

>member
-1 MTNSNQTPRADD
+1 MSEVNNKPQSDD
-13 DITGIA
+13 EVTGVA
-19 AYFIRNRVISWMISL
+19 AYFIRNKVISWMLSL
-34 IFLIGGAAAFFGLGR
+34 IFLIGGVSAFFGLGR

-101 GLSQITVTMKNNYGP
+101 GLSQVTVTMKNNYGP

-130 NDLKGSLPPG
+130 NDLKGQLPPG

-150 GDVYGILLAVTGDGY
+150 GDVYGILLAVTGEGY
-165 SYKELLDYVDYLRR
+165 SYKELLDYIDYLRR
-179 ELELIDGVSKVSVSG
+179 ELELVDGVSKVSVSG
-194 QQQEQVFIEISMK
+194 AQQEQVFIEISMK
-207 RLSSLGLSP
+207 KISSLGLSP
-216 STVFNLLSTQNV
+216 NTVFNLLSTQNV

-233 AVRIGSEY
+233 AVRIGNEY
-241 IRIQPTGEFQNVD
+241 IRIHPTGEFQNVE

-259 ILTESGAQGLIY
+259 ILTEGGAQGLIY
-271 LRDVAEITRG
+271 LKDVADVKRG
-281 YIEVPSN
+281 YIEVPTN
-288 IITFNGHLALNLGVS
+288 IIGYNGKLALNLGIS
-303 FAQGVNVVEV
+303 FAQGVNVVAV
-313 GQRFDRRLAELKY
+313 GEAFDRRLAELKY
-326 QQPVGVEIAEIYS
+326 QQPVGIDISEVYN

-389 FIFMKY
+389 FIFMQY
-395 FAIDLQRISLGALVI
+395 FKIDLQRISLGALVI

-425 ILIGTQKGRTRLQAA
+425 ILIGTQKGRTRMQAA

-496 ITPFFADIFFKGQ
+496 ITPFFADLFFKGQ
-509 KNAAGS
+509 KVDPDNEGK
-515 EDADPYN
+515 DPYN
-522 GIIFVVYRRFLQLC
+522 GMAFVIYKKFLEFC
-536 MRQAWFTVIVL
+536 MKRAWLTMIVL
-547 VVGLAASVYGFG
+547 VIGLGASVYGFG

-570 TPMFQADIWLPE
+570 TPMFQVDVWMPE
-582 GTDIRATNTKLKA
+582 GTDIRATNTKLKV
-595 LESWITQQDGVEHV
+595 LENWLSEQEEVEHI

-624 APEKSYAAYGEITTR
+624 APEKSYSAYGEITTR
-639 VTSYESLDALMVKF
+639 VKSYEVLAPLMKRFRDYVDAS
-653 RAHVEQQFPEV
+653 FPEID
-664 NYKLKKIELGP
+664 YKLKQIELGP
-675 GGGAKIEARLIGSD
+675 GGGAKIEARIVGSD
-689 PTVLRSLAA
+689 PTVLRSIAA
-698 EVQGIMR
+698 QVIDIMHA
-705 DDPGATNIRHDWR
+705 DPGAFNVRHDWR
-718 ERTKVLEPKFNES
+718 DRTKVLEPQFNES

-742 VDDFLSMSFSGLS
+742 VDDFLAMSFSGKA

-765 MPIVARLPEEER
+765 MPIVARLPEDER
-777 VDIRNIEGMKI
+777 IDIRNIEGMKI

-795 FIPLQQVTLGYDMR
+795 FIPLQQVTLGYKMQ
-809 WEDPIIVR
+809 WEDPLIIR

-824 TVMADPDL
+824 TVFADPDL

-841 QSRLQTKIEALEF
+841 QKRLQPQIEAIEL

-876 FTTMPMGYLFMFLI
+876 FTTMPLGYLFMFLI

-895 NSIKEPIIV
+895 NSVKEPLIV
-904 WCTVPLALIGVT
+904 WLTVPLALIGVT
-916 SGLLLLDTPFGFM
+916 TGLLALNTPFGFM

-937 SGMVLKNGIVL
+937 SGMLLKNGIVL
-948 LDQIEIEMK
+948 LDQIDIEMK
-957 LGKDP
+957 SGKEP
-962 YVAVVDAALSRVRP
+962 YIAVVDAALSRVRP

-1024 LFHSVRVPNGREP
+1024 MFHKIKVV
-1037 SDPSAQG
+1037 
-1044 MQEATQ
+1044 

>member
-1 MTNSNQTPRADD
+1 MSEQNNVVPQKDD
-13 DITGIA
+13 DENVTGIA
-19 AYFIRNRVISWMISL
+19 AYFIRNRVISWMVSL
-34 IFLIGGAAAFFGLGR
+34 IFLIGGISAFFGLGR

-79 YPLEKAIQQL
+79 YPIEKAIQQL

-130 NDLKGSLPPG
+130 NDLKGTLPPG
-140 VNDPQVIDDF
+140 VNDPSVIDDF

-179 ELELIDGVSKVSVSG
+179 ELELVDGVSKVSVSG

-207 RLSSLGLSP
+207 KLSSLGLSP
-216 STVFNLLSTQNV
+216 NTVFNLLSTQNV

-233 AVRIGSEY
+233 AIRIGDEY
-241 IRIQPTGEFQNVD
+241 IRIQPTGEFQSVD
-254 QLGDL
+254 ELGDL
-259 ILTESGAQGLIY
+259 LLTESGAQGLIF
-271 LRDVAEITRG
+271 LKDVAEIKRG
-281 YIEVPSN
+281 YVDVPTN
-288 IITFNGHLALNLGVS
+288 IINYNGELALNMGIS

-313 GQRFDRRLAELKY
+313 GKAFDRRVAELKY
-326 QQPVGVEIAEIYS
+326 QQPVGVEISEIYN

-349 GFVVSLGQA
+349 GFVVSLAQA
-358 VAIVIVVL
+358 VGIVIVVL

-496 ITPFFADIFFKGQ
+496 LTPFFADIFFKGQ
-509 KNAAGS
+509 KIKSGEG
-515 EDADPYN
+515 EDNDPYN
-522 GIIFVVYRRFLQLC
+522 GIIFVVYKKFLNFC
-536 MRQAWFTVIVL
+536 MRRAWFTVVVL
-547 VVGLAASVYGFG
+547 VAGLAASVYGFTH
-559 FVKQAFFPSST
+559 VKQAFFPSST
-570 TPMFQADIWLPE
+570 TPIFQLDVWLPE
-582 GTDIRATNTKLKA
+582 GTDIRATNDKLKE
-595 LESWITQQDGVEHV
+595 LEGWLAKQDHVEHI

-624 APEKSYAAYGEITTR
+624 SPEKSYAAYGEITTR
-639 VTSYESLDALMVKF
+639 VENYEALAPLMDRF
-653 RAHVEQQFPEV
+653 REHIKTNYPEI
-664 NYKLKKIELGP
+664 NYKLKQIELGP
-675 GGGAKIEARLIGSD
+675 GGGAKIEARIIGSD
-689 PTVLRSLAA
+689 PTVLRTIAA
-698 EVQGIMR
+698 QVM
-705 DDPGATNIRHDWR
+705 DVMYADPGATNIRHDWR
-718 ERTKVLEPKFNES
+718 ERTQVLEPQFNES

-742 VDDFLSMSFSGLS
+742 VDDFLSMSFSGMN
-755 IGVYRDGTTL
+755 IGLYRDGTTL
-765 MPIVARLPEEER
+765 MPIVARLPEDER
-777 VDIRNIEGMKI
+777 IDIRNIEGMKI
-788 WSPALSE
+788 WSPAQSE
-795 FIPLQQVTLGYDMR
+795 FIPLQQVTMGYDMR

-824 TVMADPDL
+824 TVMADPDI

-841 QSRLQTKIEALEF
+841 QARLQPQIEAIEM

-865 YESSADAQASL
+865 YESSGDAKASL

-890 TVFLF
+890 TIFLF
-895 NSIKEPIIV
+895 NSIKEPLIV
-904 WCTVPLALIGVT
+904 WLTVPLALIGVT
-916 SGLLLLDTPFGFM
+916 TGLLALNTPFGFM

-957 LGKDP
+957 SGKDA
-962 YVAVVDAALSRVRP
+962 YDAVVDAAVSRVRP

-1024 LFHSVRVPNGREP
+1024 LFHKVAVPK
-1037 SDPSAQG
+1037 
-1044 MQEATQ
+1044 

>member
-1 MTNSNQTPRADD
+1 MSQEQQKSLPQSDD
-13 DITGIA
+13 EITGVA
-19 AYFIRNRVISWMISL
+19 AYFIRNRVISWMVSL
-34 IFLIGGAAAFFGLGR
+34 IFLIGGVSAFFGLGR

-79 YPLEKAIQQL
+79 YPIEKAIQQL
-89 TYVDEVNSISSR
+89 TYVDEINSISSR

-130 NDLKGSLPPG
+130 NDVKGSLPPG
-140 VNDPQVIDDF
+140 VNEPSVIDDF
-150 GDVYGILLAVTGDGY
+150 GDVYGVLFALTGEGY

-179 ELELIDGVSKVSVSG
+179 ELELVDGVSKVSVTG
-194 QQQEQVFIEISMK
+194 DQQEQVFIEISIK
-207 RLSSLGLSP
+207 RISALGIAP
-216 STVFNLLSTQNV
+216 STIFNLLQTQNI
-228 VSDAG
+228 VSNAG
-233 AVRIGSEY
+233 ATRIGGEY
-241 IRIQPTGEFQNVD
+241 IRIQPTGEFTDVAE
-254 QLGDL
+254 LGDL
-259 ILTESGAQGLIY
+259 ILTEGGAQGLLY
-271 LRDVAEITRG
+271 LKDVADIKRG
-281 YIEVPSN
+281 FIEVPNN
-288 IITFNGHLALNLGVS
+288 IITYNGDVALNVGIS
-303 FAQGVNVVEV
+303 FATGVNVVEV
-313 GQRFDRRLAELKY
+313 GDRLYRRLAELKF
-326 QQPVGVEIAEIYS
+326 QQPVGIEINEVYS
-339 QPKEVDKSVS
+339 QPKEVDKSVR

-358 VAIVIVVL
+358 VAIVIIVL

-389 FIFMKY
+389 FIFMQY
-395 FAIDLQRISLGALVI
+395 MAIDLQRISLGALVI

-476 GTLFTVLLISLM
+476 GTLFSVLLISLM

-496 ITPFFADIFFKGQ
+496 LTPFFADIFFKGQ
-509 KNAAGS
+509 KVKEG
-515 EDADPYN
+515 EEGKDPYN
-522 GIIFVVYRRFLQLC
+522 GFIFVAYRKFLEFC
-536 MRQAWFTVIVL
+536 MHRAWLTVVVLIVAL
-547 VVGLAASVYGFG
+547 VVALYGFTQ
-559 FVKQAFFPSST
+559 VKQSFFPAST
-570 TPMFQADIWLPE
+570 TPMFQVDVWLPE

-595 LESWITQQDGVEHV
+595 IETWIADQPETDHI

-639 VTSYESLDALMVKF
+639 VHNYEELDSLMERFREYLDAT
-653 RAHVEQQFPEV
+653 FPEI
-664 NYKLKKIELGP
+664 NYKLKQIELGP
-675 GGGAKIEARLIGSD
+675 GGGAKIEARIIGSD
-689 PTVLRSLAA
+689 PTVLRSIASQ
-698 EVQGIMR
+698 VMDIMYA
-705 DDPGATNIRHDWR
+705 DPGAYNIRHDWR
-718 ERTKVLEPKFNES
+718 ERTKVLEPIFNES

-742 VDDFLSMSFSGLS
+742 VDDVLMMSFSGKSVGL
-755 IGVYRDGTTL
+755 YRDGTTL
-765 MPIVARLPEEER
+765 MPIVARLPDAER
-777 VDIRNIEGMKI
+777 VDIRNIEGMMI

-795 FIPLQQVTLGYDMR
+795 FIPFQQVTQGYDTR

-824 TVMADPDL
+824 TIMADPDL

-841 QSRLQTKIEALEF
+841 QKRLQPQIEVIEL

-865 YESSADAQASL
+865 YESSGDAQESL
-876 FTTMPMGYLFMFLI
+876 FQTMPLGYLFMFLI
-890 TVFLF
+890 TIFLF
-895 NSIKEPIIV
+895 NAVKEALIV
-904 WCTVPLALIGVT
+904 WLTVPLAVIGVT
-916 SGLLLLDTPFGFM
+916 TGLLALNTPFGFM

-937 SGMVLKNGIVL
+937 SGMLLKNGIVL

-957 LGKDP
+957 SGKEP
-962 YVAVVDAALSRVRP
+962 YLAVVDAALSRVRP

-1024 LFHSVRVPNGREP
+1024 IFHRVKVV
-1037 SDPSAQG
+1037 
-1044 MQEATQ
+1044 

>member
-1 MTNSNQTPRADD
+1 MSETKNNLPQEKEEE
-13 DITGIA
+13 TGIA
-19 AYFIRNRVISWMISL
+19 VYFIKNKVISWMIAL
-34 IFLIGGAAAFFGLGR
+34 IFLIGGIQAFFGLGR

-57 KDAMVVTSYPGA
+57 KDAMVVTNYPGA

-130 NDLKGSLPPG
+130 NDTKGSLSPG
-140 VNDPQVIDDF
+140 VADPQVIDDF

-165 SYKELLDYVDYLRR
+165 GYKELLDYVDYLRR
-179 ELELIDGVSKVSVSG
+179 ELELIDGVSKISVSG

-216 STVFNLLSTQNV
+216 TSVFNLLSTQNV

-233 AVRIGSEY
+233 AVRIGDEY
-241 IRIQPTGEFQNVD
+241 IRIHPTGEFENVD

-259 ILTESGAQGLIY
+259 IINESGASGLIY
-271 LRDVAEITRG
+271 LRDVAEVTRG
-281 YIEVPSN
+281 YQEVPSN
-288 IITFNGHLALNLGVS
+288 IIGFNGDLALNVGVS
-303 FAQGVNVVEV
+303 FASGVNVVEV
-313 GQRFDRRLAELKY
+313 GERFDRRLAELKF
-326 QQPVGVEIAEIYS
+326 QQPVGIDISEIYS

-358 VAIVIVVL
+358 VAIVIIVL

-389 FIFMKY
+389 FIFMQY
-395 FAIDLQRISLGALVI
+395 FKIDLQRISLGALVI

-425 ILIGTQKGRTRLQAA
+425 ILIGTQKGRTRTQAA

-470 STGEYC
+470 ATGEYC

-496 ITPFFADIFFKGQ
+496 LTPFFANMFFKEQ
-509 KNAAGS
+509 KPGDQTEES
-515 EDADPYN
+515 DPYN
-522 GIIFVVYRRFLQLC
+522 GVVFVAYKSFLEFC
-536 MRQAWFTVIVL
+536 MNRAWLTVIVL
-547 VVGLAASVYGFG
+547 VVGLVVSLYGFT
-559 FVKQAFFPSST
+559 FVKQSFFPSST
-570 TPMFQADIWLPE
+570 TPMFQADIWMPE

-595 LESWITQQDGVEHV
+595 LELWISEQDHVEHV

-624 APEKSYAAYGEITTR
+624 APEKSYAGYGEVTTR
-639 VTSYESLDALMVKF
+639 VDDYAALHDLMAKF
-653 RAHVEQQFPEV
+653 RQHVEDNFPEV
-664 NYKLKKIELGP
+664 NYKLKQIELGP
-675 GGGAKIEARLIGSD
+675 GGGAKIEARVIGSD
-689 PTVLRSLAA
+689 PTILRGLAA
-698 EVQGIMR
+698 QIIDVMQA
-705 DDPGATNIRHDWR
+705 DPNATNVRHDWR
-718 ERTKVLEPKFNES
+718 ERTKVLEPQFNEG

-742 VDDFLSMSFSGLS
+742 VDEFLSMSFSGKS
-755 IGVYRDGTTL
+755 VGVYRDGTTL
-765 MPIVARLPEEER
+765 MPIVARLPEDER
-777 VDIRNIEGMKI
+777 VDIRNIEGMKM
-788 WSPALSE
+788 WSPVLSE
-795 FIPLQQVTLGYDMR
+795 YIPLQQVTLGYELI

-817 KNRKRML
+817 KNRKRVL
-824 TVMADPDL
+824 TVFADPDL
-832 LGEETAATL
+832 LGEETASTL
-841 QSRLQTKIEALEF
+841 QKRLMPAIEAIEM

-865 YESSADAQASL
+865 YESSRDAQESL
-876 FTTMPMGYLFMFLI
+876 FTTMPLGYLFMFLI

-895 NSIKEPIIV
+895 NSVKEPLIV
-904 WCTVPLALIGVT
+904 WLTVPLAIIGVT
-916 SGLLLLDTPFGFM
+916 TGLLALNTPFGFM

-937 SGMVLKNGIVL
+937 SGMLLKNGIVL
-948 LDQIEIEMK
+948 LDQIEIEMQS
-957 LGKDP
+957 GKDP

-988 IPLLPDIFFKP
+988 VPLLPDIFFKP

-1024 LFHSVRVPNGREP
+1024 IFHGLKIPTKG
-1037 SDPSAQG
+1037 
-1044 MQEATQ
+1044 

>member
-1 MTNSNQTPRADD
+1 MSDLNKSVPQSDD
-13 DITGIA
+13 DVTGIA
-19 AYFIRNRVISWMISL
+19 AYFIRNRVISWMVAL
-34 IFLIGGAAAFFGLGR
+34 IFLIGGIATFFGLGR

-79 YPLEKAIQQL
+79 YPIEKAIQQL

-130 NDLKGSLPPG
+130 NDLKGTLPPG
-140 VNDPQVIDDF
+140 VNEPQVIDDF

-179 ELELIDGVSKVSVSG
+179 ELELVDGVSKVSVSG
-194 QQQEQVFIEISMK
+194 QQQEQVFIEVSMK
-207 RLSSLGLSP
+207 KLSSIGLAP
-216 STVFNLLSTQNV
+216 DTVFNLLSTQNV

-233 AVRIGSEY
+233 AIRIGDEY
-241 IRIQPTGEFQNVD
+241 IRIQPTGEFQSVEE
-254 QLGDL
+254 LGDL
-259 ILTESGAQGLIY
+259 LITESGAQGLIF
-271 LRDVAEITRG
+271 LKDVAEIKRG
-281 YIEVPSN
+281 YVEVPSN
-288 IITFNGHLALNLGVS
+288 VINFNGSLALNVGVS
-303 FAQGVNVVEV
+303 FAEGVNVVEV
-313 GQRFDRRLAELKY
+313 GKAFDHRLAELKY
-326 QQPVGVEIAEIYS
+326 QQPVGIEISEIYS

-349 GFVVSLGQA
+349 GFVVSLAQA
-358 VAIVIVVL
+358 VGIVIIVL

-395 FAIDLQRISLGALVI
+395 LAIDLQRISLGALVI

-496 ITPFFADIFFKGQ
+496 LTPFFADIFFKGQ
-509 KNAAGS
+509 KIKQGEGEEN
-515 EDADPYN
+515 DPYN
-522 GIIFVVYRRFLQLC
+522 GVIFVIYKKFLQFC
-536 MRQAWFTVIVL
+536 MRRAWFTVVVL
-547 VVGLAASVYGFG
+547 IAGLAASVYGFT

-570 TPMFQADIWLPE
+570 TPIFQLDVWMPE
-582 GTDIRATNTKLKA
+582 GTDIRATNTTLKE
-595 LESWITQQDGVEHV
+595 LESWLAQQEHV
-609 TTTAGKGLQRFMLTY
+609 DHITTTAGKGLQRFMLTY

-639 VTSYESLDALMVKF
+639 MENYEALKPLMAKF
-653 RAHVEQQFPEV
+653 REYLKANYPEI
-664 NYKLKKIELGP
+664 NYKLKQIELGP
-675 GGGAKIEARLIGSD
+675 GGGAKIEARIIGSD
-689 PTVLRSLAA
+689 PTVLRTIAA
-698 EVQGIMR
+698 QVKDIMYA
-705 DDPGATNIRHDWR
+705 DPQATNIRHDWR
-718 ERTKVLEPKFNES
+718 ERTQVLEPQFNES

-742 VDDFLSMSFSGLS
+742 VDDFLSMSFSGMT
-755 IGVYRDGTTL
+755 IGLYRDGTTL
-765 MPIVARLPEEER
+765 MPIVARLPEDER
-777 VDIRNIEGMKI
+777 IDIRNIEGMKI
-788 WSPALSE
+788 WSPAQSE
-795 FIPLQQVTLGYDMR
+795 FIPLQQVTMGYDMR

-824 TVMADPDL
+824 TVMADPDI
-832 LGEETAATL
+832 LGEETASTL
-841 QSRLQTKIEALEF
+841 QKRLQPQIEAIQM

-865 YESSADAQASL
+865 YESSGDAQESL

-895 NSIKEPIIV
+895 NSIKEPLIV
-904 WCTVPLALIGVT
+904 WLTVPLALIGVT
-916 SGLLLLDTPFGFM
+916 TGLLALNTPFGFM

-957 LGKDP
+957 SGKEAYD
-962 YVAVVDAALSRVRP
+962 AVVDAAVSRVRP

-1024 LFHSVRVPNGREP
+1024 LFHKVAVPKQ
-1037 SDPSAQG
+1037 A
-1044 MQEATQ
+1044 

>member
-1 MTNSNQTPRADD
+1 MSEQKQTPPENNENQ
-13 DITGIA
+13 GVA
-19 AYFIRNRVISWMISL
+19 AYFINNRVISWMVSL
-34 IFLIGGAAAFFGLGR
+34 IFLIGGTAAFFNLGR

-130 NDLKGSLPPG
+130 NDLKGALPPG
-140 VNDPQVIDDF
+140 VNPPLVIDDF
-150 GDVYGILLAVTGDGY
+150 GDVYGILLAVIGEGY

-207 RLSSLGLSP
+207 RISTLGISP
-216 STVFNLLSTQNV
+216 QTVFNLLSTQNL

-233 AVRIGSEY
+233 AIRIGSEY
-241 IRIQPTGEFQNVD
+241 IRIHPTGEFDDVEK
-254 QLGDL
+254 LGDL
-259 ILTESGAQGLIY
+259 ILSERGAQGLIY
-271 LRDVAEITRG
+271 LRDVAEVKRG
-281 YIEVPSN
+281 YVEVPSN
-288 IITFNGHLALNLGVS
+288 VITFNGKLALNVGVS

-326 QQPVGVEIAEIYS
+326 QQPIGIDIAEVYS

-358 VAIVIVVL
+358 VAIVIIVL

-389 FIFMKY
+389 FIFMQY
-395 FAIDLQRISLGALVI
+395 FKIDLQRISLGALVI

-470 STGEYC
+470 ATGEYC

-496 ITPFFADIFFKGQ
+496 LTPFFADLFFRGQ
-509 KNAAGS
+509 KAPASGEES
-515 EDADPYN
+515 DPYQ
-522 GIIFVVYRRFLQLC
+522 GFIFVVYRRFLEFC
-536 MRQAWFTVIVL
+536 MKRAWLTMGVL
-547 VVGLAASVYGFG
+547 VLGLAASLYGFTK
-559 FVKQAFFPSST
+559 VKQAFFPSST
-570 TPMFQADIWLPE
+570 TPMFMVDVWMPE
-582 GTDIRATNTKLKA
+582 GTDIRATDTIL
-595 LESWITQQDGVEHV
+595 LELEKWLSAQESVDSV

-624 APEKSYAAYGEITTR
+624 SPEKSYAAYGEITTR
-639 VTSYESLDALMVKF
+639 VTDYQQLAALMASF
-653 RAHVEQQFPEV
+653 RAHLDARYPQI
-664 NYKLKKIELGP
+664 NYKLKQIELGP
-675 GGGAKIEARLIGSD
+675 GGGAKIEARIVGSD
-689 PTVLRSLAA
+689 PTVLRSIA
-698 EVQGIMR
+698 EQVM
-705 DDPGATNIRHDWR
+705 DVMYADPGAYNIRHDWR
-718 ERTKVLEPKFNES
+718 ERTKVLEPQFNES
-731 QARRYGITKSD
+731 QARRYGITKAD
-742 VDDFLSMSFSGLS
+742 VDEFLAMSFSGKT

-795 FIPLQQVTLGYDMR
+795 YIPLQQVTLGYEMR
-809 WEDPIIVR
+809 WEDPLIVR

-841 QSRLQTKIEALEF
+841 QQRLQPQIEAIPL
-854 PPGYSLEWGGE
+854 PPGYFLEWGGE
-865 YESSADAQASL
+865 YESSGDAKASL
-876 FTTMPMGYLFMFLI
+876 FKTMPLGYLFMFLI

-895 NSIKEPIIV
+895 NSVKESLIV
-904 WCTVPLALIGVT
+904 WLTVPLAVIGVT
-916 SGLLLLDTPFGFM
+916 TGLLALNTPFGFM

-937 SGMVLKNGIVL
+937 SGMLLKNGIVL
-948 LDQIEIEMK
+948 LDQIEIEMHS
-957 LGKDP
+957 GKDP
-962 YVAVVDAALSRVRP
+962 YLAVVDASLSRVRP

-981 ITTILGM
+981 VTTILGM
-988 IPLLPDIFFKP
+988 IPLLPDIFFRP

-1024 LFHSVRVPNGREP
+1024 LFHHVKVP
-1037 SDPSAQG
+1037 Q
-1044 MQEATQ
+1044 

>member
-1 MTNSNQTPRADD
+1 MSDLNKSVPQSDD
-13 DITGIA
+13 DVTGIA
-19 AYFIRNRVISWMISL
+19 AYFIRNRVISWMVAL
-34 IFLIGGAAAFFGLGR
+34 IFLIGGIAAFFGLGR

-57 KDAMVVTSYPGA
+57 KDAMVLTSYPGA

-79 YPLEKAIQQL
+79 YPIEKAIQQL

-130 NDLKGSLPPG
+130 NDLKGTLPPG
-140 VNDPQVIDDF
+140 VNEPQVIDDF

-179 ELELIDGVSKVSVSG
+179 ELELVDGVSKVSVSG
-194 QQQEQVFIEISMK
+194 QQQEQVFIEVSMK
-207 RLSSLGLSP
+207 KLSSIGLSP
-216 STVFNLLSTQNV
+216 DTVFNLLSTQNV

-233 AVRIGSEY
+233 AIRIGDEY
-241 IRIQPTGEFQNVD
+241 IRIQPTGEFQSVD
-254 QLGDL
+254 ELGDL
-259 ILTESGAQGLIY
+259 LITESGAQGLIF
-271 LRDVAEITRG
+271 LKDVAEIKRG
-281 YIEVPSN
+281 YVEVPNN
-288 IITFNGHLALNLGVS
+288 IINFNGNLALNVGVS
-303 FAQGVNVVEV
+303 FAEGVNVVEV
-313 GQRFDRRLAELKY
+313 GKAFDHRLAELKY
-326 QQPVGVEIAEIYS
+326 QQPVGIEISEIYS

-349 GFVVSLGQA
+349 GFVVSLAQA
-358 VAIVIVVL
+358 VGIVIIVL

-395 FAIDLQRISLGALVI
+395 LAIDLQRISLGALVI

-496 ITPFFADIFFKGQ
+496 LTPFFADIFFKGQ
-509 KNAAGS
+509 KIKQGEGEEN
-515 EDADPYN
+515 DPYN
-522 GIIFVVYRRFLQLC
+522 GVIFVIYKKFLQFC
-536 MRQAWFTVIVL
+536 MRRAWFTVVVL
-547 VVGLAASVYGFG
+547 IAGLAASVYGFT

-570 TPMFQADIWLPE
+570 TPIFQLDVWMPE
-582 GTDIRATNTKLKA
+582 GTDIRATNTTLKE
-595 LESWITQQDGVEHV
+595 LESWLAKQEHV
-609 TTTAGKGLQRFMLTY
+609 DHITTTAGKGLQRFMLTY

-639 VTSYESLDALMVKF
+639 MENYEALKPLMAKF
-653 RAHVEQQFPEV
+653 REYLKANYPEI
-664 NYKLKKIELGP
+664 NYKLKQIELGP
-675 GGGAKIEARLIGSD
+675 GGGAKIEARIIGSD
-689 PTVLRSLAA
+689 PTVLRTIAA
-698 EVQGIMR
+698 QVKDIMYA
-705 DDPGATNIRHDWR
+705 DPQATNIRHDWR
-718 ERTKVLEPKFNES
+718 ERTQVLEPQFNES

-742 VDDFLSMSFSGLS
+742 VDDFLSMSFSGMT
-755 IGVYRDGTTL
+755 IGLYRDGTTL
-765 MPIVARLPEEER
+765 MPIVARLPEDER
-777 VDIRNIEGMKI
+777 IDIRNIEGMKI
-788 WSPALSE
+788 WSPAQSE
-795 FIPLQQVTLGYDMR
+795 FIPLQQVTMGYDMR

-824 TVMADPDL
+824 TVMADPDI
-832 LGEETAATL
+832 LGEETASTL
-841 QSRLQTKIEALEF
+841 QKRLQPQIEAIQM

-865 YESSADAQASL
+865 YESSGDAQESL

-895 NSIKEPIIV
+895 NSIKEPLIV
-904 WCTVPLALIGVT
+904 WLTVPLALIGVT
-916 SGLLLLDTPFGFM
+916 TGLLALNTPFGFM

-957 LGKDP
+957 SGKEAYD
-962 YVAVVDAALSRVRP
+962 AVVDAAVSRVRP

-1024 LFHSVRVPNGREP
+1024 LFHKVAVPKQ
-1037 SDPSAQG
+1037 A
-1044 MQEATQ
+1044 

>member
-1 MTNSNQTPRADD
+1 MNDKTQRSPQSDQE
-13 DITGIA
+13 IVGIA

-34 IFLIGGAAAFFGLGR
+34 IFLIGGTAAFFGLGR

-89 TYVDEVNSISSR
+89 PYVDEVNSLSSR
-101 GLSQITVTMKNNYGP
+101 GLSQITVSMKKNYGP
-116 DDLPQIWDELRRKV
+116 NDLPQIWDELRRKV
-130 NDLKGSLPPG
+130 NDLKGQLPPG
-140 VNDPQVIDDF
+140 VNEPQVIDDF
-150 GDVYGILLAVTGDGY
+150 GDVYGILLAITGEGY

-179 ELELIDGVSKVSVSG
+179 ELELVDGVSKVSVSG
-194 QQQEQVFIEISMK
+194 QQQEQVFIEVSMK

-216 STVFNLLSTQNV
+216 NTVFNLLSTQNA

-233 AVRIGSEY
+233 AIRIGDEY
-241 IRIQPTGEFQNVD
+241 IRIHPTGEFQNVD

-259 ILTESGAQGLIY
+259 IITENGAQGLIY
-271 LRDVAEITRG
+271 LRDVAEIKRG
-281 YIEVPSN
+281 YVEVPSN
-288 IITFNGHLALNLGVS
+288 IINFNGKLALNIGVS

-313 GQRFDRRLAELKY
+313 GKLFDRRLAELKY
-326 QQPVGVEIAEIYS
+326 QQPVGIDIAEIYS

-358 VAIVIVVL
+358 VAIVIIVL

-389 FIFMKY
+389 FIFMQY
-395 FAIDLQRISLGALVI
+395 FKIDLQRISLGALVI

-460 AFAPIGLSED
+460 AFAPIGLSQD
-470 STGEYC
+470 ATGEYC

-496 ITPFFADIFFKGQ
+496 LTPFFADLFFRGQ
-509 KNAAGS
+509 KVNAQQNGD
-515 EDADPYN
+515 EVDPYQ
-522 GIIFVVYRRFLQLC
+522 GMIFVIYKNFLEFC
-536 MRQAWFTVIVL
+536 MRRAWLTMGVL
-547 VVGLAASVYGFG
+547 LVGLFVSLYGFTL
-559 FVKQAFFPSST
+559 VKQAFFPSST
-570 TPMFQADIWLPE
+570 TPIFQADIWLPE
-582 GTDIRATNTKLKA
+582 GSDIRATNTKLKVLQNWLA
-595 LESWITQQDGVEHV
+595 EQDGVEHV

-639 VTSYESLDALMVKF
+639 VTNYEALAPLMAKF
-653 RAHVEQQFPEV
+653 RQYVGNHFPEI
-664 NYKLKKIELGP
+664 NYKLKQIELGP
-675 GGGAKIEARLIGSD
+675 GGGAKIEARIVGSD
-689 PTVLRSLAA
+689 PTVLRSIASQVMDVMYA
-698 EVQGIMR
+698 
-705 DDPGATNIRHDWR
+705 DPGATNVRHNWR
-718 ERTKVLEPKFNES
+718 ERTKVLEPQFNES

-742 VDDFLSMSFSGLS
+742 VDEFLAMSFSGKA

-765 MPIVARLPEEER
+765 MPIVARLPEAER

-788 WSPALSE
+788 WSPALGE
-795 FIPLQQVTLGYDMR
+795 YIPLQQVTLGYELK

-817 KNRKRML
+817 KNRKRIL
-824 TVMADPDL
+824 TVMADPDI

-841 QSRLQTKIEALEF
+841 QTRLMPAIEAISL
-854 PPGYSLEWGGE
+854 PSGYSLEWGGE
-865 YESSADAQASL
+865 YESSRDAQASL
-876 FTTMPMGYLFMFLI
+876 FQTMPMGYLFMFLI

-895 NSIKEPIIV
+895 NSVKEPLIV
-904 WCTVPLALIGVT
+904 WLTVPLAVIGVT
-916 SGLLLLDTPFGFM
+916 TGLLALNTPFGFM

-937 SGMVLKNGIVL
+937 SGMLLKNGIVL

-957 LGKDP
+957 SGKDP
-962 YVAVVDAALSRVRP
+962 YIAVVDASLSRVRP

-988 IPLLPDIFFKP
+988 VPLLPDIFFKP

-1024 LFHSVRVPNGREP
+1024 LFHKVAVPK
-1037 SDPSAQG
+1037 
-1044 MQEATQ
+1044 

>member
-1 MTNSNQTPRADD
+1 MSEQNKVPQSDD
-13 DITGIA
+13 DVTGIA
-19 AYFIRNRVISWMISL
+19 AYFIRNRVISWMVSL
-34 IFLIGGAAAFFGLGR
+34 IFLIGGIAAFFGLGR

-89 TYVDEVNSISSR
+89 TYVDEVNSISNR

-130 NDLKGSLPPG
+130 NDLKVTLPPG
-140 VNDPQVIDDF
+140 VNEPQVIDDF

-179 ELELIDGVSKVSVSG
+179 ELELVDGVSKVSVSG
-194 QQQEQVFIEISMK
+194 QQQEQVFIEVSMK
-207 RLSSLGLSP
+207 KLSSIGLSP
-216 STVFNLLSTQNV
+216 NTVFNLLSTQNI

-233 AVRIGSEY
+233 AIRIGDEY
-241 IRIQPTGEFQNVD
+241 IRIQPTGEFQSVD
-254 QLGDL
+254 ELGDL
-259 ILTESGAQGLIY
+259 LITESGTQGLIF
-271 LRDVAEITRG
+271 LKDVAEIKRG
-281 YIEVPSN
+281 YVEVPSN
-288 IITFNGHLALNLGVS
+288 IINFNGSLALNVGVS

-313 GQRFDRRLAELKY
+313 GKAFDRRLAELKY
-326 QQPVGVEIAEIYS
+326 QQPVGVEISEIYS

-349 GFVVSLGQA
+349 GFVISLAQA
-358 VAIVIVVL
+358 VGIVIIVL

-395 FAIDLQRISLGALVI
+395 LAIDLQRISLGALVI

-496 ITPFFADIFFKGQ
+496 LTPFFADIFFKGQ
-509 KNAAGS
+509 KIKQGEGEEN
-515 EDADPYN
+515 DPYN
-522 GIIFVVYRRFLQLC
+522 GIIFVAYKKFLEFC
-536 MRQAWFTVIVL
+536 MRRAWLTVVVL
-547 VVGLAASVYGFG
+547 IVGLGASVYGFTL
-559 FVKQAFFPSST
+559 VKQSFFPSST
-570 TPMFQADIWLPE
+570 TPIFQLDVWLPE
-582 GTDIRATNTKLKA
+582 GTDIRATNDKLKE
-595 LESWITQQDGVEHV
+595 LESWLAEQEHV
-609 TTTAGKGLQRFMLTY
+609 DHITTTAGKGLQRFMLTY

-639 VTSYESLDALMVKF
+639 VDNYEALAPLMARF
-653 RAHVEQQFPEV
+653 RDHLKANYPEI
-664 NYKLKKIELGP
+664 NYKLKQIELGP
-675 GGGAKIEARLIGSD
+675 GGGAKIEARIIGSD
-689 PTVLRSLAA
+689 PTVLRTIAA
-698 EVQGIMR
+698 QVMDIMYA
-705 DDPGATNIRHDWR
+705 DPGATNIRHDWR
-718 ERTKVLEPKFNES
+718 ERTQVLEPQFNES

-742 VDDFLSMSFSGLS
+742 VDDFLSMSFSGMT
-755 IGVYRDGTTL
+755 IGLYRDGTTL
-765 MPIVARLPEEER
+765 MPIVARLPEDER
-777 VDIRNIEGMKI
+777 IDIRNIEGMKI
-788 WSPALSE
+788 WSPAQSE
-795 FIPLQQVTLGYDMR
+795 FIPLQQVTMGYDMR

-824 TVMADPDL
+824 TVMADPDI
-832 LGEETAATL
+832 LGEETASTL
-841 QSRLQTKIEALEF
+841 QKRLQPQIEAIQM

-865 YESSADAQASL
+865 YESSGDAQESL

-895 NSIKEPIIV
+895 NSIKEPLIV
-904 WCTVPLALIGVT
+904 WLTVPLALIGVT
-916 SGLLLLDTPFGFM
+916 TGLLALNTPFGFM

-957 LGKDP
+957 SGKEAYD
-962 YVAVVDAALSRVRP
+962 AVVDAAVSRVRP

-1008 GFATVLTLIVV
+1008 GFATILTLIVV

-1024 LFHSVRVPNGREP
+1024 LFHRVSVPK
-1037 SDPSAQG
+1037 
-1044 MQEATQ
+1044 

>member
-1 MTNSNQTPRADD
+1 MSEQNNVAPQQDD
-13 DITGIA
+13 ENVTGIA
-19 AYFIRNRVISWMISL
+19 AYFIRNRVISWMVSL
-34 IFLIGGAAAFFGLGR
+34 IFLIGGVAAFFGLGR

-79 YPLEKAIQQL
+79 YPIEKAIQQL

-130 NDLKGSLPPG
+130 NDLKGTLPPG
-140 VNDPQVIDDF
+140 VNDPSVIDDF

-179 ELELIDGVSKVSVSG
+179 ELELVDGVSKVSVSG

-207 RLSSLGLSP
+207 KLSSLGLSP
-216 STVFNLLSTQNV
+216 TTVFNLLSTQNV

-233 AVRIGSEY
+233 AIRIGDEY
-241 IRIQPTGEFQNVD
+241 IRIQPTGEFQSVD
-254 QLGDL
+254 ELGDL
-259 ILTESGAQGLIY
+259 LITESGAQGLIF
-271 LRDVAEITRG
+271 LKDVAEIKRG
-281 YIEVPSN
+281 YVEVPTN
-288 IITFNGHLALNLGVS
+288 IINYNGELALNLGIS

-313 GQRFDRRLAELKY
+313 GKAFDRRVAELKY
-326 QQPVGVEIAEIYS
+326 QQPVGVQISEIYN

-349 GFVVSLGQA
+349 GFVISLAQA
-358 VAIVIVVL
+358 VGIVIIVL

-395 FAIDLQRISLGALVI
+395 LAIDLQRISLGALVI

-496 ITPFFADIFFKGQ
+496 LTPFFADIFFKGQ
-509 KNAAGS
+509 KIKSGEG
-515 EDADPYN
+515 EDNDPYN
-522 GIIFVVYRRFLQLC
+522 GIIFVMYKKFLSFC
-536 MRQAWFTVIVL
+536 MRRAWFTVVVL
-547 VVGLAASVYGFG
+547 VAGLAASVYGFTY
-559 FVKQAFFPSST
+559 VKQAFFPSST
-570 TPMFQADIWLPE
+570 TPIFQLDVWLPE
-582 GTDIRATNTKLKA
+582 GTDIRATNDTLKE
-595 LESWITQQDGVEHV
+595 LEGWLAEQDHVEHI

-639 VTSYESLDALMVKF
+639 VENYEALAPLMERF
-653 RAHVEQQFPEV
+653 REHIKSNYPEI
-664 NYKLKKIELGP
+664 NYKLKQIELGP
-675 GGGAKIEARLIGSD
+675 GGGAKIEARIIGSD
-689 PTVLRSLAA
+689 PTVLRTIAA
-698 EVQGIMR
+698 QVM
-705 DDPGATNIRHDWR
+705 DVMYADPGATNIRHDWR
-718 ERTKVLEPKFNES
+718 ERTQVLEPQFNES

-742 VDDFLSMSFSGLS
+742 VDDFLSMSFSGMN
-755 IGVYRDGTTL
+755 IGLYRDGTTL
-765 MPIVARLPEEER
+765 MPIVARLPEDER
-777 VDIRNIEGMKI
+777 IDIRNIEGMKI
-788 WSPALSE
+788 WSPAQSE
-795 FIPLQQVTLGYDMR
+795 FIPLQQVTMGYDMR

-824 TVMADPDL
+824 TVMADPDI

-841 QSRLQTKIEALEF
+841 QARLQPQIEAIEM

-865 YESSADAQASL
+865 YESSGDAKASL

-890 TVFLF
+890 TIFLF
-895 NSIKEPIIV
+895 NSIKEPLIV
-904 WCTVPLALIGVT
+904 WLTVPLALIGVT
-916 SGLLLLDTPFGFM
+916 TGLLVLNTPFGFM

-957 LGKDP
+957 SGKEAYD
-962 YVAVVDAALSRVRP
+962 AVVDAAASRVRP

-1024 LFHSVRVPNGREP
+1024 LFHKVAVPK
-1037 SDPSAQG
+1037 
-1044 MQEATQ
+1044 

>member
-1 MTNSNQTPRADD
+1 MSEQNKVPQSDD
-13 DITGIA
+13 DVTGIA
-19 AYFIRNRVISWMISL
+19 AYFIRNRVISWMVSL
-34 IFLIGGAAAFFGLGR
+34 IFLIGGIAAFFGLGR

-89 TYVDEVNSISSR
+89 TYVDEVNSISNR

-130 NDLKGSLPPG
+130 NDLKVTLPPG
-140 VNDPQVIDDF
+140 VNEPQVIDDF

-179 ELELIDGVSKVSVSG
+179 ELELVDGVSKVSVSG
-194 QQQEQVFIEISMK
+194 QQQEQVFIEVSMK
-207 RLSSLGLSP
+207 KLSSIGLSP
-216 STVFNLLSTQNV
+216 NTVFNLLSTQNI

-233 AVRIGSEY
+233 AIRIGDEY
-241 IRIQPTGEFQNVD
+241 IRIQPTGEFQSVD
-254 QLGDL
+254 ELGDL
-259 ILTESGAQGLIY
+259 LITESGAQGLIF
-271 LRDVAEITRG
+271 LKDVAEIKRG
-281 YIEVPSN
+281 YVEVPSN
-288 IITFNGHLALNLGVS
+288 IINFNGSLALNVGVS

-313 GQRFDRRLAELKY
+313 GKAFDRRLAELKY
-326 QQPVGVEIAEIYS
+326 QQPVGVEISEIYS

-349 GFVVSLGQA
+349 GFVISLAQA
-358 VAIVIVVL
+358 VGIVIIVL

-395 FAIDLQRISLGALVI
+395 LAIDLQRISLGALVI

-496 ITPFFADIFFKGQ
+496 LTPFFADIFFKGQ
-509 KNAAGS
+509 KIKQGEGEEN
-515 EDADPYN
+515 DPYN
-522 GIIFVVYRRFLQLC
+522 GIIFVAYKKFLEFC
-536 MRQAWFTVIVL
+536 MRRAWLTVL
-547 VVGLAASVYGFG
+547 VLIVGLGASVYGFTL
-559 FVKQAFFPSST
+559 VKQSFFPSST
-570 TPMFQADIWLPE
+570 TPIFQLDVWLPE
-582 GTDIRATNTKLKA
+582 GTDIRATNDKLKE
-595 LESWITQQDGVEHV
+595 LESWLAEQEHV
-609 TTTAGKGLQRFMLTY
+609 DHITTTAGKGLQRFMLTY

-639 VTSYESLDALMVKF
+639 VDNYEALAPLMARF
-653 RAHVEQQFPEV
+653 RDHLKANYPEI
-664 NYKLKKIELGP
+664 NYKLKQIELGP
-675 GGGAKIEARLIGSD
+675 GGGAKIEARIIGSD
-689 PTVLRSLAA
+689 PTVLRTIAA
-698 EVQGIMR
+698 QVMDIMYA
-705 DDPGATNIRHDWR
+705 DPGATNIRHDWR
-718 ERTKVLEPKFNES
+718 ERTQVLEPQFNES

-742 VDDFLSMSFSGLS
+742 VDDFLSMSFSGMT
-755 IGVYRDGTTL
+755 IGLYRDGTTL
-765 MPIVARLPEEER
+765 MPIVARLPEDER
-777 VDIRNIEGMKI
+777 IDIRNIEGMKI
-788 WSPALSE
+788 WSPAQSE
-795 FIPLQQVTLGYDMR
+795 FIPLQQVTMGYDMR

-824 TVMADPDL
+824 TVMADPDI
-832 LGEETAATL
+832 LGEETASTL
-841 QSRLQTKIEALEF
+841 QKRLQPQIEAIQM
-854 PPGYSLEWGGE
+854 PPGYALEWGGE
-865 YESSADAQASL
+865 YESSGDAQESL

-895 NSIKEPIIV
+895 NSIKEPLIV
-904 WCTVPLALIGVT
+904 WLTVPLALIGVT
-916 SGLLLLDTPFGFM
+916 TGLLALNTPFGFM

-957 LGKDP
+957 SGKEAYD
-962 YVAVVDAALSRVRP
+962 AVVDAAVSRVRP

-1008 GFATVLTLIVV
+1008 GFATILTLIVV

-1024 LFHSVRVPNGREP
+1024 LFHKVSVPK
-1037 SDPSAQG
+1037 
-1044 MQEATQ
+1044 

>member
-1 MTNSNQTPRADD
+1 MSEQKQTPPENNENQ
-13 DITGIA
+13 GVA
-19 AYFIRNRVISWMISL
+19 AYFINNRVISWMVSL
-34 IFLIGGAAAFFGLGR
+34 IFLIGGTAAFFNLGR

-130 NDLKGSLPPG
+130 NDLKGALPPG
-140 VNDPQVIDDF
+140 VNPPLVIDDF
-150 GDVYGILLAVTGDGY
+150 GDVYGILLAVTGEGY

-207 RLSSLGLSP
+207 RISTLGISP
-216 STVFNLLSTQNV
+216 QTVFNLLSTQNL

-233 AVRIGSEY
+233 AIRIGSEY
-241 IRIQPTGEFQNVD
+241 IRIHPTGEFDDVEK
-254 QLGDL
+254 LGDL
-259 ILTESGAQGLIY
+259 ILSERGAQGLIY
-271 LRDVAEITRG
+271 LRDVAEVKRG
-281 YIEVPSN
+281 YVEVPSN
-288 IITFNGHLALNLGVS
+288 VITFNGKLALNVGVS

-326 QQPVGVEIAEIYS
+326 QQPIGIDIAEVYS

-358 VAIVIVVL
+358 VAIVIIVL

-389 FIFMKY
+389 FIFMQY
-395 FAIDLQRISLGALVI
+395 FKIDLQRISLGALVI

-470 STGEYC
+470 ATGEYC

-496 ITPFFADIFFKGQ
+496 LTPFFADLFFRGQ
-509 KNAAGS
+509 KAPASGEES
-515 EDADPYN
+515 DPYQ
-522 GIIFVVYRRFLQLC
+522 GFIFVVYRRFLEFC
-536 MRQAWFTVIVL
+536 MKRAWLTMGVL
-547 VVGLAASVYGFG
+547 VLGLAASLYGFTK
-559 FVKQAFFPSST
+559 VKQAFFPSST
-570 TPMFQADIWLPE
+570 TPMFMVDVWMPE
-582 GTDIRATNTKLKA
+582 GTDIRATDAIL
-595 LESWITQQDGVEHV
+595 LELEKWLSAQESVDSV

-624 APEKSYAAYGEITTR
+624 SPEKSYAAYGEIITR
-639 VTSYESLDALMVKF
+639 VTDYQQLAALMARF
-653 RAHVEQQFPEV
+653 RAHLDARYPQI
-664 NYKLKKIELGP
+664 NYKLKQIELGP
-675 GGGAKIEARLIGSD
+675 GGGAKIEARIVGSD
-689 PTVLRSLAA
+689 PTVLRSIAA
-698 EVQGIMR
+698 QVM
-705 DDPGATNIRHDWR
+705 DVMYADPGAYNIRHDWR
-718 ERTKVLEPKFNES
+718 ERTKVLEPQFNES
-731 QARRYGITKSD
+731 QARRYGITKAD
-742 VDDFLSMSFSGLS
+742 VDEFLAMSFSGKT

-777 VDIRNIEGMKI
+777 MDIRNIEGMKI

-795 FIPLQQVTLGYDMR
+795 YIPLQQVTLGYEMR
-809 WEDPIIVR
+809 WEDPLIVR

-841 QSRLQTKIEALEF
+841 QQRLQPQIEAIPL
-854 PPGYSLEWGGE
+854 PPGYFLEWGGE
-865 YESSADAQASL
+865 YESSGDAKASL
-876 FTTMPMGYLFMFLI
+876 FKTMPLGYLFMFLI

-895 NSIKEPIIV
+895 NSVKESLIV
-904 WCTVPLALIGVT
+904 WLTVPLAVIGVT
-916 SGLLLLDTPFGFM
+916 TGLLALNTPFGFM

-937 SGMVLKNGIVL
+937 SGMLLKNGIVL
-948 LDQIEIEMK
+948 LDQIEIEMHS
-957 LGKDP
+957 GKDP
-962 YVAVVDAALSRVRP
+962 YLAVVDASLSRVRP

-981 ITTILGM
+981 VTTILGM
-988 IPLLPDIFFKP
+988 IPLLPDIFFRP

-1024 LFHSVRVPNGREP
+1024 LFHHVKVP
-1037 SDPSAQG
+1037 Q
-1044 MQEATQ
+1044 

>member
-1 MTNSNQTPRADD
+1 MSEQNKVPQSDD
-13 DITGIA
+13 DVTGIA
-19 AYFIRNRVISWMISL
+19 AYFIRNRVISWMVSL
-34 IFLIGGAAAFFGLGR
+34 IFLIGGIAAFFGLGR

-89 TYVDEVNSISSR
+89 TYVDEVNSISNR

-130 NDLKGSLPPG
+130 NDLKVTLPPG
-140 VNDPQVIDDF
+140 VNEPQVIDDF

-179 ELELIDGVSKVSVSG
+179 ELELVDGVSKVSVSG
-194 QQQEQVFIEISMK
+194 QQQEQVFIEVSMK
-207 RLSSLGLSP
+207 KLSSIGLSP
-216 STVFNLLSTQNV
+216 NTVFNLLSTQNI

-233 AVRIGSEY
+233 AIRIGDEY
-241 IRIQPTGEFQNVD
+241 IRIQPTGEFQSVD
-254 QLGDL
+254 ELGDL
-259 ILTESGAQGLIY
+259 LITESGAQGLIF
-271 LRDVAEITRG
+271 LKDVAEIKRG
-281 YIEVPSN
+281 YVEVPSN
-288 IITFNGHLALNLGVS
+288 IINFNGSLALNVGVS

-313 GQRFDRRLAELKY
+313 GKAFDRRLAELKY
-326 QQPVGVEIAEIYS
+326 QQPVGVEISEIYS

-349 GFVVSLGQA
+349 GFVISLAQA
-358 VAIVIVVL
+358 VGIVIIVL

-395 FAIDLQRISLGALVI
+395 LAIDLQRISLGALVI

-496 ITPFFADIFFKGQ
+496 LTPFFADIFFKGQ
-509 KNAAGS
+509 KIKQGEGEEN
-515 EDADPYN
+515 DPYN
-522 GIIFVVYRRFLQLC
+522 GIIFVAYKKFLEFC
-536 MRQAWFTVIVL
+536 MRRAWLTVVVL
-547 VVGLAASVYGFG
+547 IVGLGASVYGFTL
-559 FVKQAFFPSST
+559 VKQSFFPSST
-570 TPMFQADIWLPE
+570 TPIFQLDVWLPE
-582 GTDIRATNTKLKA
+582 GTDIRATNDKLKE
-595 LESWITQQDGVEHV
+595 LESWLAEQEHV
-609 TTTAGKGLQRFMLTY
+609 DHITTTAGKGLQRFMLTY

-639 VTSYESLDALMVKF
+639 VANYEALAPLMARF
-653 RAHVEQQFPEV
+653 RDHLKANYPEI
-664 NYKLKKIELGP
+664 NYKLKQIELGP
-675 GGGAKIEARLIGSD
+675 GGGAKIEARIIGSD
-689 PTVLRSLAA
+689 PTVLRTIAA
-698 EVQGIMR
+698 QVMDIMYA
-705 DDPGATNIRHDWR
+705 DPGATNIRHDWR
-718 ERTKVLEPKFNES
+718 ERTQVLEPQFNES

-742 VDDFLSMSFSGLS
+742 VDDFLSMSFSGMT
-755 IGVYRDGTTL
+755 IGLYRDGTTL
-765 MPIVARLPEEER
+765 MPIVARLPEDER
-777 VDIRNIEGMKI
+777 IDIRNIEGMKI
-788 WSPALSE
+788 WSPAQSE
-795 FIPLQQVTLGYDMR
+795 FIPLQQVTMGYDMR

-824 TVMADPDL
+824 TVMADPDI
-832 LGEETAATL
+832 LGEETASTL
-841 QSRLQTKIEALEF
+841 QKRLQPQIEAIQM

-865 YESSADAQASL
+865 YESSGDAQESL

-895 NSIKEPIIV
+895 NSIKEPLIV
-904 WCTVPLALIGVT
+904 WLTVPLALIGVT
-916 SGLLLLDTPFGFM
+916 TGLLALNTPFGFM

-957 LGKDP
+957 SGKEAYD
-962 YVAVVDAALSRVRP
+962 AVVDAAVSRVRP

-1008 GFATVLTLIVV
+1008 GFATILTLIVV

-1024 LFHSVRVPNGREP
+1024 LFHKVSVPK
-1037 SDPSAQG
+1037 
-1044 MQEATQ
+1044 

>member
-1 MTNSNQTPRADD
+1 MSEQNKVPQSDD
-13 DITGIA
+13 DVTGIA
-19 AYFIRNRVISWMISL
+19 AYFIRNRVISWMVSL
-34 IFLIGGAAAFFGLGR
+34 IFLIGGIAAFFGLGR

-89 TYVDEVNSISSR
+89 TYVDEVNSISNR

-130 NDLKGSLPPG
+130 NDLKVTLPPG
-140 VNDPQVIDDF
+140 VNEPQVIDDF

-179 ELELIDGVSKVSVSG
+179 ELELVDGVSKVSVSG
-194 QQQEQVFIEISMK
+194 QQQEQVFIEVSMK
-207 RLSSLGLSP
+207 KLSSIGLSP
-216 STVFNLLSTQNV
+216 NTVFNLLSTQNI

-233 AVRIGSEY
+233 AIRIGDEY
-241 IRIQPTGEFQNVD
+241 IRIQPTGEFQSVD
-254 QLGDL
+254 ELGDL
-259 ILTESGAQGLIY
+259 LITESGAQGLIF
-271 LRDVAEITRG
+271 LKDVAEIKRG
-281 YIEVPSN
+281 YVEVPSN
-288 IITFNGHLALNLGVS
+288 IINFNGSLALNVGVS

-313 GQRFDRRLAELKY
+313 GKAFDRRLAELKY
-326 QQPVGVEIAEIYS
+326 QQPVGVEISEIYS

-349 GFVVSLGQA
+349 GFVISLAQA
-358 VAIVIVVL
+358 VGIVIIVL

-395 FAIDLQRISLGALVI
+395 LAIDLQRISLGALVI

-496 ITPFFADIFFKGQ
+496 LTPFFADIFFKGQ
-509 KNAAGS
+509 KIKQGEGEEN
-515 EDADPYN
+515 DPYN
-522 GIIFVVYRRFLQLC
+522 GIIFVAYKKFLEFC
-536 MRQAWFTVIVL
+536 MRRAWLTVVVL
-547 VVGLAASVYGFG
+547 IVGLGASVYGFTL
-559 FVKQAFFPSST
+559 VKQSFFPSST
-570 TPMFQADIWLPE
+570 TPTFQLDVWLPE
-582 GTDIRATNTKLKA
+582 GTDIRATNDKLKE
-595 LESWITQQDGVEHV
+595 LESWLAEQEHV
-609 TTTAGKGLQRFMLTY
+609 DHITTTAGKGLQRFMLTY

-639 VTSYESLDALMVKF
+639 VDNYEALAPLMARF
-653 RAHVEQQFPEV
+653 RDHLKANYPEI
-664 NYKLKKIELGP
+664 NYKLKQIELGP
-675 GGGAKIEARLIGSD
+675 GGGAKIEARIIGSD
-689 PTVLRSLAA
+689 PTVLRTIAA
-698 EVQGIMR
+698 QVMDIMYA
-705 DDPGATNIRHDWR
+705 DPGATNIRHDWR
-718 ERTKVLEPKFNES
+718 ERTQVLEPQFNES

-742 VDDFLSMSFSGLS
+742 VDDFLSMSFSGMT
-755 IGVYRDGTTL
+755 IGLYRDGTTL
-765 MPIVARLPEEER
+765 MPIVARLPEDER
-777 VDIRNIEGMKI
+777 IDIRNIEGMKI
-788 WSPALSE
+788 WSPAQSE
-795 FIPLQQVTLGYDMR
+795 FIPLQQVTMGYDMR

-824 TVMADPDL
+824 TVMADPDI
-832 LGEETAATL
+832 LGEETASTL
-841 QSRLQTKIEALEF
+841 QKRLQPQIEAIQM

-865 YESSADAQASL
+865 YESSGDAQESL

-895 NSIKEPIIV
+895 NSIKEPLIV
-904 WCTVPLALIGVT
+904 WLTVPLALIGVT
-916 SGLLLLDTPFGFM
+916 TGLLALNTPFGFM

-957 LGKDP
+957 SGKEAYD
-962 YVAVVDAALSRVRP
+962 AVVDAAVSRVRP

-1008 GFATVLTLIVV
+1008 GFATILTLIVV

-1024 LFHSVRVPNGREP
+1024 LFHKVSVPK
-1037 SDPSAQG
+1037 
-1044 MQEATQ
+1044 

>member
-1 MTNSNQTPRADD
+1 MSEQNKVPQSDD
-13 DITGIA
+13 DVTGIA
-19 AYFIRNRVISWMISL
+19 AYFIRNRVISWMVSL
-34 IFLIGGAAAFFGLGR
+34 IFLIGGIAAFFGLGR

-89 TYVDEVNSISSR
+89 TYVDEVNSISNR

-130 NDLKGSLPPG
+130 NDLKVTLPPG
-140 VNDPQVIDDF
+140 VNEPQVIDDF

-179 ELELIDGVSKVSVSG
+179 ELELVDGVSKVSVSG
-194 QQQEQVFIEISMK
+194 QQQEQVFIEVSMK
-207 RLSSLGLSP
+207 KLSSIGLSP
-216 STVFNLLSTQNV
+216 NTVFNLLSTQNI

-233 AVRIGSEY
+233 AIRIGDEY
-241 IRIQPTGEFQNVD
+241 IRIQPTGEFQSVD
-254 QLGDL
+254 ELGDL
-259 ILTESGAQGLIY
+259 LITESGAQGLIF
-271 LRDVAEITRG
+271 LKDVAEIKRG
-281 YIEVPSN
+281 YVEVPSN
-288 IITFNGHLALNLGVS
+288 IINFNGSLALNVGVS

-313 GQRFDRRLAELKY
+313 GKAFDRRLAELKY
-326 QQPVGVEIAEIYS
+326 QQPVGVEISEIYS

-349 GFVVSLGQA
+349 GFVISLAQA
-358 VAIVIVVL
+358 VGIVIIVL

-395 FAIDLQRISLGALVI
+395 LAIDLQRISLGALVI

-496 ITPFFADIFFKGQ
+496 LTPFFADIFFKGQ
-509 KNAAGS
+509 KIKQGEGEEN
-515 EDADPYN
+515 DPYN
-522 GIIFVVYRRFLQLC
+522 GIIFVAYKKFLEFC
-536 MRQAWFTVIVL
+536 MRRAWLTVVVL
-547 VVGLAASVYGFG
+547 IVGLGASVYGFTL
-559 FVKQAFFPSST
+559 VKQSFFPSST
-570 TPMFQADIWLPE
+570 TPIFQLDVWLPE
-582 GTDIRATNTKLKA
+582 GTDIRATNDKLKE
-595 LESWITQQDGVEHV
+595 LESWLAEQDHV
-609 TTTAGKGLQRFMLTY
+609 DHITTTAGKGLQRFMLTY

-639 VTSYESLDALMVKF
+639 VDNYEALALLMARF
-653 RAHVEQQFPEV
+653 RDHLKANYPEI
-664 NYKLKKIELGP
+664 NYKLKQIELGP
-675 GGGAKIEARLIGSD
+675 GGGAKIEARIIGSD
-689 PTVLRSLAA
+689 PTVLRTIAA
-698 EVQGIMR
+698 QVMDIMYA
-705 DDPGATNIRHDWR
+705 DPGATNIRHDWR
-718 ERTKVLEPKFNES
+718 ERTQVLEPQFNES

-742 VDDFLSMSFSGLS
+742 VDDFLSMSFSGMT
-755 IGVYRDGTTL
+755 IGLYRDGTTL
-765 MPIVARLPEEER
+765 MPIVARLPEDER
-777 VDIRNIEGMKI
+777 IDIRNIEGMKI
-788 WSPALSE
+788 WSPAQSE
-795 FIPLQQVTLGYDMR
+795 FIPLQQVTMGYDMR

-824 TVMADPDL
+824 TVMADPDI
-832 LGEETAATL
+832 LGEETASTL
-841 QSRLQTKIEALEF
+841 QKRLQPQIEAIQM

-865 YESSADAQASL
+865 YESSGDAQESL

-895 NSIKEPIIV
+895 NSIKEPLIV
-904 WCTVPLALIGVT
+904 WLTVPLALIGVT
-916 SGLLLLDTPFGFM
+916 TGLLALNTPFGFM

-957 LGKDP
+957 SGKEAYD
-962 YVAVVDAALSRVRP
+962 AVVDAAVSRVRP

-1008 GFATVLTLIVV
+1008 GFATILTLIVV

-1024 LFHSVRVPNGREP
+1024 LFHKVSVPK
-1037 SDPSAQG
+1037 
-1044 MQEATQ
+1044 

>member
-1 MTNSNQTPRADD
+1 MSEANNKPQNDAQQGDD
-13 DITGIA
+13 QITGVA
-19 AYFIRNRVISWMISL
+19 AYFIRNKVISWMLSL
-34 IFLIGGAAAFFGLGR
+34 IFLIGGVSAFFGLGR

-101 GLSQITVTMKNNYGP
+101 GLSQVTVTMKNNYGP

-130 NDLKGSLPPG
+130 NDLKVSLPPG

-165 SYKELLDYVDYLRR
+165 SYKELLDYIDYLRR
-179 ELELIDGVSKVSVSG
+179 ELELVDGVSKVSVSG

-207 RLSSLGLSP
+207 RISSLGISP
-216 STVFNLLSTQNV
+216 STVFNLLSTQNI
-228 VSDAG
+228 VSSAG
-233 AVRIGSEY
+233 AVRIGDEY
-241 IRIQPTGEFQNVD
+241 IRIHPTGEFQNVE

-259 ILTESGAQGLIY
+259 ILTEGGAQGLIY
-271 LRDVAEITRG
+271 LKDVAEVTRG
-281 YIEVPSN
+281 YVEVPTN
-288 IITFNGHLALNLGVS
+288 IIGYNGKLALNLGVS
-303 FAQGVNVVEV
+303 FAQGVNVVAV
-313 GQRFDRRLAELKY
+313 GEAFDRRLAELKY
-326 QQPVGVEIAEIYS
+326 QQPVGIDISEVYN

-379 LILLLTVLGT
+379 LILLLTVFGT
-389 FIFMKY
+389 FIFMQY
-395 FAIDLQRISLGALVI
+395 FKIDLQRISLGALVI

-425 ILIGTQKGRTRLQAA
+425 ILIGTQKGRTRMQAA

-509 KNAAGS
+509 KV
-515 EDADPYN
+515 DADNEGKDPYN
-522 GIIFVVYRRFLQLC
+522 GMVFVVYKNFLEFC
-536 MRQAWFTVIVL
+536 MKRAWLTMIVL
-547 VVGLAASVYGFG
+547 VIGLGASVYGFG

-570 TPMFQADIWLPE
+570 TPMFQVDVWMPE
-582 GTDIRATNTKLKA
+582 GTDIRATNTKLKV
-595 LESWITQQDGVEHV
+595 LESWLAEQDEVEHI

-624 APEKSYAAYGEITTR
+624 APEKSYSAYGEITVR
-639 VTSYESLDALMVKF
+639 VKSYEVLEGLMKRF
-653 RAHVEQQFPEV
+653 REHVNGQFPEID
-664 NYKLKKIELGP
+664 YKLKKIELGP
-675 GGGAKIEARLIGSD
+675 GGGAKIEARIVGSD
-689 PTVLRSLAA
+689 PTVLRSIAA
-698 EVQGIMR
+698 QVMDVMR
-705 DDPGATNIRHDWR
+705 ADSGAFNVRHDWR
-718 ERTKVLEPKFNES
+718 ERTKVLEPQFNES

-742 VDDFLSMSFSGLS
+742 VDDFLAMSFSGKS

-765 MPIVARLPEEER
+765 MPIVARLPEDER

-795 FIPLQQVTLGYDMR
+795 YIPLQQVTLGYELE
-809 WEDPIIVR
+809 WEDPLIIR

-832 LGEETAATL
+832 LGEETASTL
-841 QSRLQTKIEALEF
+841 QKRLQPQIEAIEM

-865 YESSADAQASL
+865 YESSAKAQASL
-876 FTTMPMGYLFMFLI
+876 FTTMPLGYLFMFLI

-895 NSIKEPIIV
+895 NSVKEPLIV
-904 WCTVPLALIGVT
+904 WLTVPLALIGVT
-916 SGLLLLDTPFGFM
+916 TGLLALNTPFGFM

-937 SGMVLKNGIVL
+937 SGMLLKNGIVL

-957 LGKDP
+957 SGKHP
-962 YVAVVDAALSRVRP
+962 YVAIVDAALSRVRP

-1024 LFHSVRVPNGREP
+1024 LFHKIDV
-1037 SDPSAQG
+1037 A
-1044 MQEATQ
+1044 

>member
-1 MTNSNQTPRADD
+1 MSEQNKVPQSDD
-13 DITGIA
+13 DVTGIA
-19 AYFIRNRVISWMISL
+19 AYFIRNRVISWMVSL
-34 IFLIGGAAAFFGLGR
+34 IFLIGGIAAFFGLGR

-89 TYVDEVNSISSR
+89 TYVDEVNSISNR

-130 NDLKGSLPPG
+130 NDLKVTLPPG
-140 VNDPQVIDDF
+140 VNEPQVIDDF

-179 ELELIDGVSKVSVSG
+179 ELELVDGVSKVSVSG
-194 QQQEQVFIEISMK
+194 QQQEQVFIEVSMK
-207 RLSSLGLSP
+207 KLSSIGLSP
-216 STVFNLLSTQNV
+216 NTVFNLLSTQNI

-233 AVRIGSEY
+233 AIRIGDEY
-241 IRIQPTGEFQNVD
+241 IRIQPTGEFQSVD
-254 QLGDL
+254 ELGDL
-259 ILTESGAQGLIY
+259 LITESGAQGLIF
-271 LRDVAEITRG
+271 LKDVAEIKRG
-281 YIEVPSN
+281 YVEVPSN
-288 IITFNGHLALNLGVS
+288 IINFNGSLALNVGVS

-313 GQRFDRRLAELKY
+313 GKAFDRRLAELKY
-326 QQPVGVEIAEIYS
+326 QQPVGVEISEIYS

-349 GFVVSLGQA
+349 GFVISLAQA
-358 VAIVIVVL
+358 VGIVIIVL

-395 FAIDLQRISLGALVI
+395 LAIDLQRISLGALVI

-496 ITPFFADIFFKGQ
+496 LTPFFADIFFKGQ
-509 KNAAGS
+509 KIKQGEGEEN
-515 EDADPYN
+515 DPYN
-522 GIIFVVYRRFLQLC
+522 GIIFVAYKKFLEFC
-536 MRQAWFTVIVL
+536 MRRAWLTVVVL
-547 VVGLAASVYGFG
+547 IVGLGASVYGFTL
-559 FVKQAFFPSST
+559 VKQSFFPSST
-570 TPMFQADIWLPE
+570 TPIFQLDVWLPE
-582 GTDIRATNTKLKA
+582 GTDIRATNDKLKE
-595 LESWITQQDGVEHV
+595 LESWLAEQEHV
-609 TTTAGKGLQRFMLTY
+609 DHITTTAGKGLQRFMLTY

-639 VTSYESLDALMVKF
+639 VDNYEALAPLMARF
-653 RAHVEQQFPEV
+653 RYHLKANYPEI
-664 NYKLKKIELGP
+664 NYKLKQIELGP
-675 GGGAKIEARLIGSD
+675 GGGAKIEARIIGSD
-689 PTVLRSLAA
+689 PTVLRTIAA
-698 EVQGIMR
+698 QVMDIMYA
-705 DDPGATNIRHDWR
+705 DPGATNIRHDWR
-718 ERTKVLEPKFNES
+718 ERTQVLEPQFNES

-742 VDDFLSMSFSGLS
+742 VDDFLSMSFSGMT
-755 IGVYRDGTTL
+755 IGLYRDGTTL
-765 MPIVARLPEEER
+765 MPIVARLPEDER
-777 VDIRNIEGMKI
+777 IDIRNIEGMKI
-788 WSPALSE
+788 WSPAQSE
-795 FIPLQQVTLGYDMR
+795 FIPLQQVTMGYDMR

-824 TVMADPDL
+824 TVMADPDI
-832 LGEETAATL
+832 LGEETASTL
-841 QSRLQTKIEALEF
+841 QKRLQPQIEAIQM

-865 YESSADAQASL
+865 YESSGDAQESL

-895 NSIKEPIIV
+895 NSIKEPLIV
-904 WCTVPLALIGVT
+904 WLTVPLALIGVT
-916 SGLLLLDTPFGFM
+916 TGLLALNTPFGFM

-957 LGKDP
+957 SGKEAYD
-962 YVAVVDAALSRVRP
+962 AVVDAAVSRVRP

-1008 GFATVLTLIVV
+1008 GFATILTLIVV

-1024 LFHSVRVPNGREP
+1024 LFHKVSVPK
-1037 SDPSAQG
+1037 
-1044 MQEATQ
+1044 

>member
-1 MTNSNQTPRADD
+1 MSEQNKVPQSDD
-13 DITGIA
+13 DVTGIA
-19 AYFIRNRVISWMISL
+19 AYFIRNRVISWMVSL
-34 IFLIGGAAAFFGLGR
+34 IFLIGGIAAFFGLGR

-89 TYVDEVNSISSR
+89 TYVDEVNSISNR

-130 NDLKGSLPPG
+130 NDLKVTLPPG
-140 VNDPQVIDDF
+140 VNEPQVIDDF

-179 ELELIDGVSKVSVSG
+179 ELELVDGVSKVSVSG
-194 QQQEQVFIEISMK
+194 QQQEQVFIEVSMK
-207 RLSSLGLSP
+207 KLSSIGLSP
-216 STVFNLLSTQNV
+216 NTVFNLLSTQNI

-233 AVRIGSEY
+233 AIRIGDEY
-241 IRIQPTGEFQNVD
+241 IRIQPTGEFQSVD
-254 QLGDL
+254 ELGDL
-259 ILTESGAQGLIY
+259 LITESGAQGLIF
-271 LRDVAEITRG
+271 LKDVAEIKRG
-281 YIEVPSN
+281 YVEVPSN
-288 IITFNGHLALNLGVS
+288 IINFNGSLALNVGVS

-313 GQRFDRRLAELKY
+313 GKAFDRRLAELKY
-326 QQPVGVEIAEIYS
+326 QQPVGVEISEIYS

-349 GFVVSLGQA
+349 GFVISLAQA
-358 VAIVIVVL
+358 VGIVIIVL

-395 FAIDLQRISLGALVI
+395 LAIDLQRISLGALVI

-440 TDIVTQ
+440 TDIITQ

-496 ITPFFADIFFKGQ
+496 LTPFFADIFFKGQ
-509 KNAAGS
+509 KIKQGEGEEN
-515 EDADPYN
+515 DPYN
-522 GIIFVVYRRFLQLC
+522 GIIFVAYKKFLEFC
-536 MRQAWFTVIVL
+536 MRRAWLTVVVL
-547 VVGLAASVYGFG
+547 IVGLGASVYGFTL
-559 FVKQAFFPSST
+559 VKQSFFPSST
-570 TPMFQADIWLPE
+570 TPIFQLDVWLPE
-582 GTDIRATNTKLKA
+582 GTDIRATNDKLKE
-595 LESWITQQDGVEHV
+595 LESWLAEQEHV
-609 TTTAGKGLQRFMLTY
+609 DHITTTAGKGLQRFMLTY

-639 VTSYESLDALMVKF
+639 VDNYEALAPLMARF
-653 RAHVEQQFPEV
+653 RDHLKANYPEI
-664 NYKLKKIELGP
+664 NYKLKQIELGP
-675 GGGAKIEARLIGSD
+675 GGGAKIEARIIGSD
-689 PTVLRSLAA
+689 PTVLRTIAA
-698 EVQGIMR
+698 QVMDIMYA
-705 DDPGATNIRHDWR
+705 DPSATNIRHDWR
-718 ERTKVLEPKFNES
+718 ERTQVLEPQFNES

-742 VDDFLSMSFSGLS
+742 VDDFLSMSFSGMT
-755 IGVYRDGTTL
+755 IGLYRDGTTL
-765 MPIVARLPEEER
+765 MPIVARLPEDER
-777 VDIRNIEGMKI
+777 IDIRNIEGMKI
-788 WSPALSE
+788 WSPAQSE
-795 FIPLQQVTLGYDMR
+795 FIPLQQVTMGYDMR

-824 TVMADPDL
+824 TVMADPDI
-832 LGEETAATL
+832 LGEETASTL
-841 QSRLQTKIEALEF
+841 QKRLQPQIEAIQM

-865 YESSADAQASL
+865 YESSGDAQESL

-895 NSIKEPIIV
+895 NSIKEPLIV
-904 WCTVPLALIGVT
+904 WLTVPLALIGVT
-916 SGLLLLDTPFGFM
+916 TGLLALNTPFGFM

-957 LGKDP
+957 SGKEAYD
-962 YVAVVDAALSRVRP
+962 AVVDAAVSRVRP

-1008 GFATVLTLIVV
+1008 GFATILTLIVV

-1024 LFHSVRVPNGREP
+1024 LFHKVSVPK
-1037 SDPSAQG
+1037 
-1044 MQEATQ
+1044 

>member
-1 MTNSNQTPRADD
+1 MSDLNKSVPQSDD
-13 DITGIA
+13 DVTGIA
-19 AYFIRNRVISWMISL
+19 AYFIRNRVISWMVAL
-34 IFLIGGAAAFFGLGR
+34 IFLIGGIAAFFGLGR

-79 YPLEKAIQQL
+79 YPIEKAIQQL

-130 NDLKGSLPPG
+130 NDLKGTLPPG
-140 VNDPQVIDDF
+140 VNEPQVIDDF

-179 ELELIDGVSKVSVSG
+179 ELELVDGVSKVSVSG
-194 QQQEQVFIEISMK
+194 QQQEQVFIEVSMK
-207 RLSSLGLSP
+207 KLSSIGLSP
-216 STVFNLLSTQNV
+216 DTVFNLLSTQNV

-233 AVRIGSEY
+233 AIRIGDEY
-241 IRIQPTGEFQNVD
+241 IRIQPTGEFQSVD
-254 QLGDL
+254 ELGDL
-259 ILTESGAQGLIY
+259 LITESGAQGLIF
-271 LRDVAEITRG
+271 LKDVAEIKRG
-281 YIEVPSN
+281 YVEVPNN
-288 IITFNGHLALNLGVS
+288 IVNFNGSLALNVGVS
-303 FAQGVNVVEV
+303 FAEGVNVVEV
-313 GQRFDRRLAELKY
+313 GKAFDHRLAELKY
-326 QQPVGVEIAEIYS
+326 QQPVGIEISEIYS

-349 GFVVSLGQA
+349 GFVVSLAQA
-358 VAIVIVVL
+358 VGIVIIVL

-395 FAIDLQRISLGALVI
+395 LAIDLQRISLGALVI

-496 ITPFFADIFFKGQ
+496 LTPFFADIFFKGQ
-509 KNAAGS
+509 KIKQGEGEEN
-515 EDADPYN
+515 DPYN
-522 GIIFVVYRRFLQLC
+522 GVIFVIYKKFLQFC
-536 MRQAWFTVIVL
+536 MRRAWFTVVVL
-547 VVGLAASVYGFG
+547 IAGLAASVYGFT

-570 TPMFQADIWLPE
+570 TPIFQLDVWMPE
-582 GTDIRATNTKLKA
+582 GTDIRATNTTLKE
-595 LESWITQQDGVEHV
+595 LESWLAKQEHV
-609 TTTAGKGLQRFMLTY
+609 DHITTTAGKGLQRFMLTY

-639 VTSYESLDALMVKF
+639 MENYEALKPLMAKF
-653 RAHVEQQFPEV
+653 REYLKANYPEI
-664 NYKLKKIELGP
+664 NYKLKQIELGP
-675 GGGAKIEARLIGSD
+675 GGGAKIEARIIGSD
-689 PTVLRSLAA
+689 PTILRTIAA
-698 EVQGIMR
+698 QVKDIMYA
-705 DDPGATNIRHDWR
+705 DPQATNIRHDWR
-718 ERTKVLEPKFNES
+718 ERTQVLEPQFNES

-742 VDDFLSMSFSGLS
+742 VDDFLSMSFSGMT
-755 IGVYRDGTTL
+755 IGLYRDGTTL
-765 MPIVARLPEEER
+765 MPIVARLPEDER
-777 VDIRNIEGMKI
+777 IDIRNIEGMKI
-788 WSPALSE
+788 WSPAQSE
-795 FIPLQQVTLGYDMR
+795 FIPLQQVTMGYDMR

-824 TVMADPDL
+824 TVMADPDI
-832 LGEETAATL
+832 LGEETASTL
-841 QSRLQTKIEALEF
+841 QKRLQPQIEAIQM

-865 YESSADAQASL
+865 YESSGDAQESL

-895 NSIKEPIIV
+895 NSIKEPLIV
-904 WCTVPLALIGVT
+904 WLTVPLALIGVT
-916 SGLLLLDTPFGFM
+916 TGLLALNTPFGFM

-957 LGKDP
+957 SGKEAYD
-962 YVAVVDAALSRVRP
+962 AVVDAAVSRVRP

-1024 LFHSVRVPNGREP
+1024 LFHKVAVPKQ
-1037 SDPSAQG
+1037 A
-1044 MQEATQ
+1044 

>member
-1 MTNSNQTPRADD
+1 MSDLNKSVPQSDD
-13 DITGIA
+13 DVTGIA
-19 AYFIRNRVISWMISL
+19 AYFIRNRVISWMVAL
-34 IFLIGGAAAFFGLGR
+34 IFLIGGIAAFFGLGR

-79 YPLEKAIQQL
+79 YPIEKAIQQL

-130 NDLKGSLPPG
+130 NDLKGTLPPG
-140 VNDPQVIDDF
+140 VNEPQVIDDF

-179 ELELIDGVSKVSVSG
+179 ELELVDGVSKVSVSG
-194 QQQEQVFIEISMK
+194 QQQEQVFIEVSMK
-207 RLSSLGLSP
+207 KLSSIGLAP
-216 STVFNLLSTQNV
+216 DTVFNLLSTQNV

-233 AVRIGSEY
+233 AIRIGDEY
-241 IRIQPTGEFQNVD
+241 IRIQPTGEFQSVEE
-254 QLGDL
+254 LGDL
-259 ILTESGAQGLIY
+259 LITESGAQGLIF
-271 LRDVAEITRG
+271 LKDVAEIKRG
-281 YIEVPSN
+281 YVEVPSN
-288 IITFNGHLALNLGVS
+288 VINFNGSLALNVGVS
-303 FAQGVNVVEV
+303 FAEGVNVVEV
-313 GQRFDRRLAELKY
+313 GKAFDHRLAELKY
-326 QQPVGVEIAEIYS
+326 QQPVGIEISEIYS

-349 GFVVSLGQA
+349 GFVVSLAQA
-358 VAIVIVVL
+358 VGIVIIVL

-395 FAIDLQRISLGALVI
+395 LAIDLQRISLGALVI

-496 ITPFFADIFFKGQ
+496 LTPFFADIFFKGQ
-509 KNAAGS
+509 KIKQGEGEEN
-515 EDADPYN
+515 DPYN
-522 GIIFVVYRRFLQLC
+522 GVIFVIYKKFLQFC
-536 MRQAWFTVIVL
+536 MRRAWFTVVVL
-547 VVGLAASVYGFG
+547 IAGLAASVYGFT

-570 TPMFQADIWLPE
+570 TPIFQLDVWMPE
-582 GTDIRATNTKLKA
+582 GTDIRATNTTLKE
-595 LESWITQQDGVEHV
+595 LESWLAKQEHV
-609 TTTAGKGLQRFMLTY
+609 DHITTTAGKGLQRFMLTY

-639 VTSYESLDALMVKF
+639 MENYEALKPLMAKF
-653 RAHVEQQFPEV
+653 REYLKANYPEI
-664 NYKLKKIELGP
+664 NYKLKQIELGP
-675 GGGAKIEARLIGSD
+675 GGGAKIEARIIGSD
-689 PTVLRSLAA
+689 PTVLRTIAA
-698 EVQGIMR
+698 QVKDIMYA
-705 DDPGATNIRHDWR
+705 DPQATNIRHDWR
-718 ERTKVLEPKFNES
+718 ERTQVLEPQFNES

-742 VDDFLSMSFSGLS
+742 VDDFLSMSFSGMT
-755 IGVYRDGTTL
+755 IGLYRDGTTL
-765 MPIVARLPEEER
+765 MPIVARLPEDER
-777 VDIRNIEGMKI
+777 IDIRNIEGMKI
-788 WSPALSE
+788 WSPAQSE
-795 FIPLQQVTLGYDMR
+795 FIPLQQVTMGYDMR

-824 TVMADPDL
+824 TVMADPDI
-832 LGEETAATL
+832 LGEETASTL
-841 QSRLQTKIEALEF
+841 QKRLQPQIEAIQL

-865 YESSADAQASL
+865 YESSGDAQESL

-895 NSIKEPIIV
+895 NSIKEPLIV
-904 WCTVPLALIGVT
+904 WLTVPLALIGVT
-916 SGLLLLDTPFGFM
+916 TGLLALNTPFGFM

-957 LGKDP
+957 SGKEAYD
-962 YVAVVDAALSRVRP
+962 AVVDAAVSRVRP

-1024 LFHSVRVPNGREP
+1024 LFHKVAVPKQ
-1037 SDPSAQG
+1037 A
-1044 MQEATQ
+1044 

>member
-1 MTNSNQTPRADD
+1 MSEQKQTPPENNENQ
-13 DITGIA
+13 GVA
-19 AYFIRNRVISWMISL
+19 AYFINNRVISWMVSL
-34 IFLIGGAAAFFGLGR
+34 IFLIGGTAAFFNLGR

-101 GLSQITVTMKNNYGP
+101 GLSQITVKMKNNYGP

-130 NDLKGSLPPG
+130 NDLKGALPPG
-140 VNDPQVIDDF
+140 VNPPLVIDDF
-150 GDVYGILLAVTGDGY
+150 GDVYGILLAVTGEGY

-207 RLSSLGLSP
+207 RISTLGISP
-216 STVFNLLSTQNV
+216 QTVFNLLSTQNL

-233 AVRIGSEY
+233 AIRIGSEY
-241 IRIQPTGEFQNVD
+241 IRIHPTGEFDDVEK
-254 QLGDL
+254 LGDL
-259 ILTESGAQGLIY
+259 ILSERGAQGLIY
-271 LRDVAEITRG
+271 LRDVAEVKRG
-281 YIEVPSN
+281 YVEVPSN
-288 IITFNGHLALNLGVS
+288 VITFNGKLALNVGVS

-326 QQPVGVEIAEIYS
+326 QQPIGIDIAEVYS

-358 VAIVIVVL
+358 VAIVIIVL
-366 LFFMGL
+366 LFFMRL

-389 FIFMKY
+389 FIFMQY
-395 FAIDLQRISLGALVI
+395 FKIDLQRISLGALVI

-470 STGEYC
+470 ATGEYC

-496 ITPFFADIFFKGQ
+496 LTPFFADLFFRGQ
-509 KNAAGS
+509 KAPASGEES
-515 EDADPYN
+515 DPYQ
-522 GIIFVVYRRFLQLC
+522 GFIFMVYRRFLEFC
-536 MRQAWFTVIVL
+536 MKRAWLTMGVL
-547 VVGLAASVYGFG
+547 VLGLAASLYGFTK
-559 FVKQAFFPSST
+559 VKQAFFPSST
-570 TPMFQADIWLPE
+570 TPMFMVDVWMPE
-582 GTDIRATNTKLKA
+582 GTDIRATDAIL
-595 LESWITQQDGVEHV
+595 LELEKWLSAQESVDSV

-624 APEKSYAAYGEITTR
+624 SPEKSYAAYGEIITR
-639 VTSYESLDALMVKF
+639 VTDYQQLAALMARF
-653 RAHVEQQFPEV
+653 RAHLDARYPQI
-664 NYKLKKIELGP
+664 NYKLKQIELGP
-675 GGGAKIEARLIGSD
+675 GGGAKIEARIVGSD
-689 PTVLRSLAA
+689 PTVLRSIAA
-698 EVQGIMR
+698 QVM
-705 DDPGATNIRHDWR
+705 DVMYADPGAYNIRHDWR
-718 ERTKVLEPKFNES
+718 ERTKVLEPQFNES
-731 QARRYGITKSD
+731 QARRYGITKAD
-742 VDDFLSMSFSGLS
+742 VDEFLAMSFSGKT

-795 FIPLQQVTLGYDMR
+795 YIPLQQVTLGYEMR
-809 WEDPIIVR
+809 WEDPLIVR
-817 KNRKRML
+817 KNRKRIL

-841 QSRLQTKIEALEF
+841 QKRLQPQIEAIPL
-854 PPGYSLEWGGE
+854 PPGYFLEWGGE
-865 YESSADAQASL
+865 YESSGDAKASL
-876 FTTMPMGYLFMFLI
+876 FKTMPLGYLFMFLI

-895 NSIKEPIIV
+895 NSVKESLIV
-904 WCTVPLALIGVT
+904 WLTVPLAVIGVT
-916 SGLLLLDTPFGFM
+916 TGLLALNTPFGFM

-937 SGMVLKNGIVL
+937 SGMLLKNGIVL
-948 LDQIEIEMK
+948 LDQIEIEMHS
-957 LGKDP
+957 GKDP
-962 YVAVVDAALSRVRP
+962 YLAVVDASLSRVRP

-981 ITTILGM
+981 VTTILGM
-988 IPLLPDIFFKP
+988 IPLLPDIFFRP

-1024 LFHSVRVPNGREP
+1024 LFHHVKVP
-1037 SDPSAQG
+1037 Q
-1044 MQEATQ
+1044 